1 MHSDELLI
9 EVLTEELPAQALLN
23 EYKEMPKKL
32 HALFQKHAIEVRNE
46 TQNQNQN
53 QNNIEVFYTPR
64 RLCVLVKDFPLFT
77 KETKEEF
84 FGPPI
89 EIACNNKDKA
99 QGLNALGLGFYQ
111 KLGLKD
117 PKHFQSAFKNNKEV
131 LYHAK
136 TNPKQPTKNLIM
148 PIVLEFLESLNFGKS
163 MRWGSVEKSFIR
175 PIHNI
180 CVLFNGENFNNIEIK
195 EYGFKTKQAT
205 KAHRQE
211 GFDFIEVHSPREYFE
226 VLEKNHV
233 ILDPKKREEKI
244 LQEIKELETKHHI
257 IVEIDRDLLDE
268 VIAITE
274 YPSTLLGEFDK
285 AFLKLPS
292 EIIITSMKENQRY
305 FATFNQ
311 ESQKEGQKEDQKLHN
326 GFIVV
331 SNAINKDKQKIILGN
346 QKVLKARLSDAVFFY
361 ENDLK
366 KPLDNAPLES
376 VVFVQGLGT
385 LRDKMERELII
396 AQYLTQKY
404 ASSLNMPLEKA
415 LELMNR
421 AVQIAK
427 ADLLSEVVY
436 EFTELQGIMGY
447 YYALKQNENEWVA
460 LSLKEQYLP
469 ASENAPLPSSV
480 FSAIVALS
488 LKLDSLFSLFSAGK
502 IPSGS
507 KDPFALRRLSFGL
520 LKIVA
525 HYGLKF
531 DLKVD
536 LKNLFEKVG
545 VYQSFDLEILEK
557 FLLER
562 FNNLIDCNP
571 SIIRSV
577 LNTNERDIVAIIQKV
592 KALKR
597 FLDDPKNAQKK
608 ELLFS
613 AFKRLANINKDRN
626 PNQTSGFS
634 ANLFKEPQEH
644 ALFKAFNALKTSAF
658 ESLDSKIEAY
668 FGLHAP
674 LEEYFKSVLV
684 MDKDLEIQKNRKNFL
699 WNVYQSFLEIG
710 DIKEIAI

>member
-1 MHSDELLI
+1 MHSDELLVEI
-9 EVLTEELPAQALLN
+9 LVEELPAQALLN

-32 HALFQKHAIEVRNE
+32 HALFQKRALEVG
-46 TQNQNQN
+46 T
-53 QNNIEVFYTPR
+53 IEVFYTPR
-64 RLCVLVKDFPLFT
+64 RLCLFIKDFPLLT
-77 KETKEEF
+77 QETKEEF
-84 FGPPI
+84 FGPPVK
-89 EIACNNKDKA
+89 IACNHQDKT

-117 PKHFQSAFKNNKEV
+117 PKHFQTAFKNNKEV

-136 TNPKQPTKNLIM
+136 IYEKEPTKDLIM
-148 PIVLEFLESLNFGKS
+148 PIVLEFLEGLNFGKS
-163 MRWGSVEKSFIR
+163 MRWGNVEKSFIR

-180 CVLFNGENFNNIEIK
+180 CVLFNGENFNDIEVK

-205 KAHRQE
+205 KVHRQE
-211 GFDFIEVHSPREYFE
+211 GFDFIQVDSPKAYFE

-233 ILDPKKREEKI
+233 ILDPKKREAKI
-244 LQEIKELETKHHI
+244 LQEIKELETKHEI

-268 VIAITE
+268 VVAITE
-274 YPSTLLGEFDK
+274 YPSALLGEFDK

-305 FATFNQ
+305 FATF
-311 ESQKEGQKEDQKLHN
+311 SQKSQEESPTLHN

-385 LRDKMERELII
+385 LKDKMEREAII

-404 ASSLNMPLEKA
+404 ALSLNMPLEKA
-415 LELMNR
+415 LELIGR
-421 AVQIAK
+421 AVKIAK

-436 EFTELQGIMGY
+436 EFSELQGIMGY
-447 YYALKQNENEWVA
+447 YYALKQNENELVA
-460 LSLKEQYLP
+460 LSVKEQYLP
-469 ASENAPLPSSV
+469 ASENAPLPSNV
-480 FSAIVALS
+480 FSSIVALS
-488 LKLDSLFSLFSAGK
+488 LKLDSLFSLFSVGK

-520 LKIVA
+520 LKIIA
-525 HYGLKF
+525 HYGLEF
-531 DLKVD
+531 DLKAD

-545 VYQSFDLEILEK
+545 VYQSFDLEVLEK

-562 FNNLIDCNP
+562 FHNLIDCNL

-577 LNTNERDIVAIIQKV
+577 LNTNERDIVKIIQKV

-597 FLDDPKNAQKK
+597 FLDDPKNAPKK

-626 PNQTSGFS
+626 PNESSGFS
-634 ANLFKEPQEH
+634 TSLFKESQEH
-644 ALFKAFNALKTSAF
+644 ALFEAFNAIKMSAF

-684 MDKDLEIQKNRKNFL
+684 MDKDIEIQKNRKNFL
-699 WNVYQSFLEIG
+699 WGVYQSFLEIG

>member
-1 MHSDELLI
+1 MHSDELLVEI
-9 EVLTEELPAQALLN
+9 LVEELPAQALLN

-32 HALFQKHAIEVRNE
+32 HALFNKCALEVG
-46 TQNQNQN
+46 
-53 QNNIEVFYTPR
+53 NIEIFYTPR
-64 RLCVLVKDFPLFT
+64 RLCLLVKDFPLLT
-77 KETKEEF
+77 QETKEEF
-84 FGPPI
+84 FGPPVK
-89 EIACNNKDKA
+89 IACNNEDKT
-99 QGLNALGLGFYQ
+99 QGLNELGLGFYQ

-117 PKHFQSAFKNNKEV
+117 HQHFQTAFKNNKEV

-136 TNPKQPTKNLIM
+136 IHAKEPTKDLIM

-163 MRWGSVEKSFIR
+163 MRWGNVEKSFIR

-180 CVLFNGENFNNIEIK
+180 CVLFNGENFNDIEVK

-211 GFDFIEVHSPREYFE
+211 GFDFIQVDSPKAYFE

-233 ILDPKKREEKI
+233 ILDPKKREAKI
-244 LQEIKELETKHHI
+244 LQEIKELETKHRI

-268 VIAITE
+268 VVAITE
-274 YPSTLLGEFDK
+274 YPSALLGEFDK

-292 EIIITSMKENQRY
+292 EIITTSMKENQRY
-305 FATFNQ
+305 FAVFNQ
-311 ESQKEGQKEDQKLHN
+311 KSQESPTLHN

-385 LRDKMERELII
+385 LKDKMEREAII

-415 LELMNR
+415 LELVGR
-421 AVQIAK
+421 AVRIAK

-436 EFTELQGIMGY
+436 EFSELQGIMGY
-447 YYALKQNENEWVA
+447 YYALKQNENELVA
-460 LSLKEQYLP
+460 LSVKEQYLP

-488 LKLDSLFSLFSAGK
+488 LKLDSLFSLFSVGK

-520 LKIVA
+520 LKIIA
-525 HYGLKF
+525 HYGLEF
-531 DLKVD
+531 DLKAD

-545 VYQSFDLEILEK
+545 VYQSFDLEVLEK

-577 LNTNERDIVAIIQKV
+577 LNTNERGIVKIIQKV

-626 PNQTSGFS
+626 PNESSEFS
-634 ANLFKEPQEH
+634 ISLFKESQEH
-644 ALFKAFNALKTSAF
+644 ALFEAFNAIKTSTF

-684 MDKDLEIQKNRKNFL
+684 MDKDVEIQKNRKNFL
-699 WNVYQSFLEIG
+699 WGVYQSFLEIG

>member
-1 MHSDELLI
+1 MHSDELLVEI
-9 EVLTEELPAQALLN
+9 LVEELPAQALLN

-32 HALFQKHAIEVRNE
+32 HALFQKRALEVG
-46 TQNQNQN
+46 
-53 QNNIEVFYTPR
+53 NIEIFYTPR
-64 RLCVLVKDFPLFT
+64 RLCLLVKDFPLLT
-77 KETKEEF
+77 QETKEEF
-84 FGPPI
+84 FGPPVK
-89 EIACNNKDKA
+89 IACNHQDKT

-117 PKHFQSAFKNNKEV
+117 HQHFQTAFKNNKEV

-136 TNPKQPTKNLIM
+136 IHAKEPTKDLIM
-148 PIVLEFLESLNFGKS
+148 PIVLEFLEGLNFGKS
-163 MRWGSVEKSFIR
+163 MRWGNVEKSFIR

-180 CVLFNGENFNNIEIK
+180 CVLFNGENFNGIEVK

-211 GFDFIEVHSPREYFE
+211 GFDFIQVDSPKAYFE
-226 VLEKNHV
+226 VLEKNYV
-233 ILDPKKREEKI
+233 ILDPKKREAKI
-244 LQEIKELETKHHI
+244 LQEIKELETKHNI

-268 VIAITE
+268 VVAITE
-274 YPSTLLGEFDK
+274 YPSALLGEFDK

-292 EIIITSMKENQRY
+292 EIITTSMKENQRY
-305 FATFNQ
+305 FAAFNQ
-311 ESQKEGQKEDQKLHN
+311 KSQEGSTLHN

-331 SNAINKDKQKIILGN
+331 SNAINKDKQKIIAGN

-385 LRDKMERELII
+385 LKDKMEREAII
-396 AQYLTQKY
+396 AEYLTQKY

-415 LELMNR
+415 LELVDR
-421 AVQIAK
+421 AVRIAK

-436 EFTELQGIMGY
+436 EFSELQGIMGY
-447 YYALKQNENEWVA
+447 YYALKQNENELVA
-460 LSLKEQYLP
+460 LSVKEQYLP

-488 LKLDSLFSLFSAGK
+488 LKLDSLFSLFSVGK

-525 HYGLKF
+525 HYGLEF
-531 DLKVD
+531 DLKTD

-545 VYQSFDLEILEK
+545 VYQSFDLEVLEK

-577 LNTNERDIVAIIQKV
+577 LNTNERDIGKIIQKV

-626 PNQTSGFS
+626 PNESSEFS
-634 ANLFKEPQEH
+634 ISLFKELQEH
-644 ALFKAFNALKTSAF
+644 ALFEAFNAIKTSAF

-684 MDKDLEIQKNRKNFL
+684 MDKDIEIQKNRKNFL
-699 WNVYQSFLEIG
+699 WSVYQSFLEIG

>member
-1 MHSDELLI
+1 MHSDELLVEI
-9 EVLTEELPAQALLN
+9 LVEELPAQALLN

-32 HALFQKHAIEVRNE
+32 HALFQKRTLKVG
-46 TQNQNQN
+46 
-53 QNNIEVFYTPR
+53 NIEIFYTPR
-64 RLCVLVKDFPLFT
+64 RLCLLVKDFPLLT
-77 KETKEEF
+77 QETKEEF
-84 FGPPI
+84 FGPPVK
-89 EIACNNKDKA
+89 IACNHQDKT

-117 PKHFQSAFKNNKEV
+117 HQRFQTAFKNNKEV

-136 TNPKQPTKNLIM
+136 IHAKEPTKDLIM
-148 PIVLEFLESLNFGKS
+148 PIVLEFLEGLNFGKS
-163 MRWGSVEKSFIR
+163 MRWGNVEKSFIR

-180 CVLFNGENFNNIEIK
+180 CVLFNGENFNDIEVK

-211 GFDFIEVHSPREYFE
+211 GFDFIQVDSPKAYFE

-233 ILDPKKREEKI
+233 ILDPKKREAKI
-244 LQEIKELETKHHI
+244 LQEIKELETKHRI
-257 IVEIDRDLLDE
+257 IVEIDRGLLDE
-268 VIAITE
+268 VVAITE
-274 YPSTLLGEFDK
+274 YPSALLGEFDK

-292 EIIITSMKENQRY
+292 EIITTSMKENQRY
-305 FATFNQ
+305 FAAFNQ
-311 ESQKEGQKEDQKLHN
+311 KSQESPTLHN

-331 SNAINKDKQKIILGN
+331 SNAINKDKQKIIAGN

-385 LRDKMERELII
+385 LKDKMEREAVI

-415 LELMNR
+415 LELVSR
-421 AVQIAK
+421 AVRIAK

-436 EFTELQGIMGY
+436 EFSELQGIMGY
-447 YYALKQNENEWVA
+447 YYALKQNENELVA
-460 LSLKEQYLP
+460 LSVKEQYLP
-469 ASENAPLPSSV
+469 TSENAPLPSSV

-488 LKLDSLFSLFSAGK
+488 LKLDSLFSLFSVGK

-525 HYGLKF
+525 HYGLGF
-531 DLKVD
+531 DLKAD

-577 LNTNERDIVAIIQKV
+577 LNTNERDIVKIIQKV

-626 PNQTSGFS
+626 PNESSEFFIS
-634 ANLFKEPQEH
+634 LFKESQEH
-644 ALFKAFNALKTSAF
+644 ALFEAFNAIKTSAF

-684 MDKDLEIQKNRKNFL
+684 MDKDIEIQKNRKNFL
-699 WNVYQSFLEIG
+699 WGVYQSFLEIG

>member
-1 MHSDELLI
+1 MHSDELLVEI
-9 EVLTEELPAQALLN
+9 LVEELPAQALLN

-32 HALFQKHAIEVRNE
+32 HALFQKHALEVG
-46 TQNQNQN
+46 
-53 QNNIEVFYTPR
+53 NIEIFYTPR
-64 RLCVLVKDFPLFT
+64 RLCLLVKDFPLLT
-77 KETKEEF
+77 QETKEEF
-84 FGPPI
+84 FGPPV
-89 EIACNNKDKA
+89 EIACNNKDKT

-117 PKHFQSAFKNNKEV
+117 HQHFQTAFKNNKEV

-136 TNPKQPTKNLIM
+136 IHAKEPTKDLIM
-148 PIVLEFLESLNFGKS
+148 PIVLEFLEGLNFGKS

-180 CVLFNGENFNNIEIK
+180 CVLFNGENFNDIEVK

-205 KAHRQE
+205 KVHRQE
-211 GFDFIEVHSPREYFE
+211 GFDFIQVDSPKAYFE

-233 ILDPKKREEKI
+233 ILDPKKREAKI
-244 LQEIKELETKHHI
+244 LQEIKELETKHRI

-268 VIAITE
+268 VVAITE
-274 YPSTLLGEFDK
+274 YPSALLGEFDK

-292 EIIITSMKENQRY
+292 EIITTSMKENQRY
-305 FATFNQ
+305 FAAFNQ
-311 ESQKEGQKEDQKLHN
+311 KSQESPTLHN
-326 GFIVV
+326 GFIVI
-331 SNAINKDKQKIILGN
+331 SNAINKDKQKIIAGN

-385 LRDKMERELII
+385 LKDKMEREAII
-396 AQYLTQKY
+396 AEYLTQKY

-415 LELMNR
+415 LELVGR
-421 AVQIAK
+421 AVRIAK

-436 EFTELQGIMGY
+436 EFSELQGIMGY
-447 YYALKQNENEWVA
+447 YYALKQNENELVA
-460 LSLKEQYLP
+460 LSVKEQYLP

-488 LKLDSLFSLFSAGK
+488 LKLDSLFSLFSVGK

-525 HYGLKF
+525 HYGLGF
-531 DLKVD
+531 DLKAD

-545 VYQSFDLEILEK
+545 VYQSFDLEVLEK

-577 LNTNERDIVAIIQKV
+577 LNTNERDIVKIIQKV

-626 PNQTSGFS
+626 PNESSEFS
-634 ANLFKEPQEH
+634 ISLFKELQEH
-644 ALFKAFNALKTSAF
+644 ALFEAFNAIKTSAF

-684 MDKDLEIQKNRKNFL
+684 MDKDVEIQKNRKNFL
-699 WNVYQSFLEIG
+699 WSVYQSFLEIG

>member
-1 MHSDELLI
+1 MHSDELLVEI
-9 EVLTEELPAQALLN
+9 LVEELPAQALLN

-32 HALFQKHAIEVRNE
+32 HALFQKRALEVG
-46 TQNQNQN
+46 
-53 QNNIEVFYTPR
+53 NIEIFYTPR
-64 RLCVLVKDFPLFT
+64 RLCLLVKDFPLLT
-77 KETKEEF
+77 QETKEEF
-84 FGPPI
+84 FGPPVK
-89 EIACNNKDKA
+89 IACNNEDKT
-99 QGLNALGLGFYQ
+99 QGLNELGLGFYQ

-117 PKHFQSAFKNNKEV
+117 HQHFQTAFKNNKEV

-136 TNPKQPTKNLIM
+136 IHEKEPTKDLIM
-148 PIVLEFLESLNFGKS
+148 PIVLEFLEGLNFGKS

-180 CVLFNGENFNNIEIK
+180 CVLFNGENFNDIEVK

-211 GFDFIEVHSPREYFE
+211 GFDFIQVDSPKAYFE

-233 ILDPKKREEKI
+233 ILDPKKREAKI
-244 LQEIKELETKHHI
+244 LQEIKELETKHRI

-268 VIAITE
+268 VVAITE
-274 YPSTLLGEFDK
+274 YPSALLGEFDK

-292 EIIITSMKENQRY
+292 EIITTSMKENQRY
-305 FATFNQ
+305 FAAFNQ
-311 ESQKEGQKEDQKLHN
+311 KSQESPTLHN

-331 SNAINKDKQKIILGN
+331 SNAINKDKQKIIAGN

-385 LRDKMERELII
+385 LKDKMEREAII

-404 ASSLNMPLEKA
+404 APSLNMSLEKA
-415 LELMNR
+415 LELVSR
-421 AVQIAK
+421 TVRIAK

-436 EFTELQGIMGY
+436 EFSELQGIMGY
-447 YYALKQNENEWVA
+447 YYALKQNENELVA
-460 LSLKEQYLP
+460 LSVKEQYLP

-488 LKLDSLFSLFSAGK
+488 LKLDSLFSLFSVGK

-525 HYGLKF
+525 HYGLGF
-531 DLKVD
+531 DLKAD
-536 LKNLFEKVG
+536 LKNLFERVG
-545 VYQSFDLEILEK
+545 VYQSFDLEVLEK

-577 LNTNERDIVAIIQKV
+577 LNTNERDIVKIIQKV

-626 PNQTSGFS
+626 PNESSEFFIS
-634 ANLFKEPQEH
+634 LFKEPQEH
-644 ALFKAFNALKTSAF
+644 ALFEAFNAIKTSAF

-684 MDKDLEIQKNRKNFL
+684 MDKDIEIQKNRKNFL
-699 WNVYQSFLEIG
+699 WGVYQSFLEIG

>member
-1 MHSDELLI
+1 MHSDELLVEI
-9 EVLTEELPAQALLN
+9 LVEELPAQALLN

-32 HALFQKHAIEVRNE
+32 HALFQKRALEVG
-46 TQNQNQN
+46 
-53 QNNIEVFYTPR
+53 NIEIFYTPR
-64 RLCVLVKDFPLFT
+64 RLCLLVKDFPLLT
-77 KETKEEF
+77 QETKEEF
-84 FGPPI
+84 FGPPVK
-89 EIACNNKDKA
+89 IACNHQDKT
-99 QGLNALGLGFYQ
+99 QGLNELGLGFYQ

-117 PKHFQSAFKNNKEV
+117 HQHFQTAFKNNKEV

-136 TNPKQPTKNLIM
+136 IHAKEPTKDLIM
-148 PIVLEFLESLNFGKS
+148 PIVLEFLEGLNFGKS
-163 MRWGSVEKSFIR
+163 MRWGNVEKSFIR

-180 CVLFNGENFNNIEIK
+180 CVLFNGENFNDIEVK

-211 GFDFIEVHSPREYFE
+211 GFDFIQVDSPKAYFE

-233 ILDPKKREEKI
+233 ILDPKKREAKI
-244 LQEIKELETKHHI
+244 LKEIKELEIKHRI

-268 VIAITE
+268 VVAITE
-274 YPSTLLGEFDK
+274 YPSALLGEFDK
-285 AFLKLPS
+285 AFLKLPT
-292 EIIITSMKENQRY
+292 EIITTSMKENQRY
-305 FATFNQ
+305 FAAFNQ
-311 ESQKEGQKEDQKLHN
+311 KSQESPTLHN

-331 SNAINKDKQKIILGN
+331 SNAINKDKQKIIAGN

-385 LRDKMERELII
+385 LKDKMEREAVI

-415 LELMNR
+415 LELVSR
-421 AVQIAK
+421 AVRIAK

-436 EFTELQGIMGY
+436 EFSELQGIMGY
-447 YYALKQNENEWVA
+447 YYALKQNENELVA
-460 LSLKEQYLP
+460 LSVKEQYLP
-469 ASENAPLPSSV
+469 ASENASLPSSV

-488 LKLDSLFSLFSAGK
+488 LKLDSLFSLFSVGK

-520 LKIVA
+520 LKIIT
-525 HYGLKF
+525 HYGLEF
-531 DLKVD
+531 DLKAD
-536 LKNLFEKVG
+536 LKILFEKVG

-577 LNTNERDIVAIIQKV
+577 LNTSERDIVKIIQKV

-613 AFKRLANINKDRN
+613 TFKRLANINKDRN
-626 PNQTSGFS
+626 PNESSEFS
-634 ANLFKEPQEH
+634 ISLFKESQEH
-644 ALFKAFNALKTSAF
+644 ALFEAFNAIKTSAF

-684 MDKDLEIQKNRKNFL
+684 MDKDIEIQKNRKNFL
-699 WNVYQSFLEIG
+699 WGVYQSFLEIG

>member
-1 MHSDELLI
+1 MLVEIL
-9 EVLTEELPAQALLN
+9 VEELPAQALLN

-32 HALFQKHAIEVRNE
+32 HALFNKRALEVG
-46 TQNQNQN
+46 
-53 QNNIEVFYTPR
+53 NIEIFYTPR
-64 RLCVLVKDFPLFT
+64 RLCLLVKDFPLLT
-77 KETKEEF
+77 QETKEEF
-84 FGPPI
+84 FGPPVK
-89 EIACNNKDKA
+89 IACNHQDKT
-99 QGLNALGLGFYQ
+99 QGLNELGLGFYQ

-117 PKHFQSAFKNNKEV
+117 HQHFQTAFKNNKEV

-136 TNPKQPTKNLIM
+136 IHAKEPTKDLIM
-148 PIVLEFLESLNFGKS
+148 PIVLEFLEGLNFGKS
-163 MRWGSVEKSFIR
+163 MRWGNVEKSFIR

-180 CVLFNGENFNNIEIK
+180 CVLFNGENFNDIEVK

-205 KAHRQE
+205 KVHRQE
-211 GFDFIEVHSPREYFE
+211 GFDFIRVDSPKAYFE

-233 ILDPKKREEKI
+233 ILDPKKREAKI

-268 VIAITE
+268 VVAITE
-274 YPSTLLGEFDK
+274 YPSALLGEFDK

-292 EIIITSMKENQRY
+292 EIITTSMKENQRY
-305 FATFNQ
+305 FAVFNQ
-311 ESQKEGQKEDQKLHN
+311 KSQESPTLHN

-331 SNAINKDKQKIILGN
+331 SNAINKDKQKIIAGN

-385 LRDKMERELII
+385 LKDKMEREAVI

-404 ASSLNMPLEKA
+404 ASSLNMSLEKA
-415 LELMNR
+415 LELVSR
-421 AVQIAK
+421 AVRIAK

-436 EFTELQGIMGY
+436 EFSELQGIMGY
-447 YYALKQNENEWVA
+447 YYALKQNENELVA
-460 LSLKEQYLP
+460 LSVKEQYLP
-469 ASENAPLPSSV
+469 ASENASLPSSV

-488 LKLDSLFSLFSAGK
+488 LKLDSLFSLFSVGK

-525 HYGLKF
+525 HYGLGF
-531 DLKVD
+531 DLKAD

-577 LNTNERDIVAIIQKV
+577 LNTNERDIVKIIQKV

-613 AFKRLANINKDRN
+613 VFKRLANINKDRN
-626 PNQTSGFS
+626 PNESSEFS
-634 ANLFKEPQEH
+634 ISLFKEPQEH
-644 ALFKAFNALKTSAF
+644 ALFEAFKAIKTSAF

-684 MDKDLEIQKNRKNFL
+684 MDKDIEIQKNRKNFL
-699 WNVYQSFLEIG
+699 WSVYQSFLEIG

>member
-1 MHSDELLI
+1 MHSDELLVEI
-9 EVLTEELPAQALLN
+9 LVEELPAQALLN

-32 HALFQKHAIEVRNE
+32 HALFQKRALEVG
-46 TQNQNQN
+46 
-53 QNNIEVFYTPR
+53 NIEIFYTPR
-64 RLCVLVKDFPLFT
+64 RLCLLVKDFPLLT
-77 KETKEEF
+77 QETKEEF
-84 FGPPI
+84 FGPPVK
-89 EIACNNKDKA
+89 IACNHQDKT

-117 PKHFQSAFKNNKEV
+117 HQHFQTAFKNNKEV

-136 TNPKQPTKNLIM
+136 IHAKEPTKDLIM
-148 PIVLEFLESLNFGKS
+148 PIVLEFLEGLNFGKS
-163 MRWGSVEKSFIR
+163 MRWGNVEKSFIR

-180 CVLFNGENFNNIEIK
+180 CVLFNGENFNGIEVK

-211 GFDFIEVHSPREYFE
+211 GFDFIQVDSPKAYFE
-226 VLEKNHV
+226 VLEKNYV
-233 ILDPKKREEKI
+233 ILDPKKREAKI
-244 LQEIKELETKHHI
+244 LQEIKELETKHNI

-268 VIAITE
+268 VVAITE
-274 YPSTLLGEFDK
+274 YPSALLGEFDK

-292 EIIITSMKENQRY
+292 EIITTSMKENQRY
-305 FATFNQ
+305 FAAFNQ
-311 ESQKEGQKEDQKLHN
+311 KSQEGSTLHN

-331 SNAINKDKQKIILGN
+331 SNAINKDKQKIIAGN

-385 LRDKMERELII
+385 LKDKMEREAII
-396 AQYLTQKY
+396 AEYLTQKY

-415 LELMNR
+415 LELVDR
-421 AVQIAK
+421 AVRIAK

-436 EFTELQGIMGY
+436 EFSELQGIMGY
-447 YYALKQNENEWVA
+447 YYALKQNENELVA
-460 LSLKEQYLP
+460 LSVKEQYLP

-488 LKLDSLFSLFSAGK
+488 LKLDSLFSLFSVGK

-525 HYGLKF
+525 HYGLEF
-531 DLKVD
+531 DLKTD

-545 VYQSFDLEILEK
+545 VYQNFDLEVLEK

-577 LNTNERDIVAIIQKV
+577 LNTNERDIVKIIQKV

-613 AFKRLANINKDRN
+613 TFKRLANINKDRS
-626 PNQTSGFS
+626 PNESSEFFIS
-634 ANLFKEPQEH
+634 LFKESQEH
-644 ALFKAFNALKTSAF
+644 ALFEAFNAIKTSAF

-684 MDKDLEIQKNRKNFL
+684 MDKDIEIQKNRKNFL
-699 WNVYQSFLEIG
+699 WGVYQSFLEIG

>member
-1 MHSDELLI
+1 MHSDELLVEI
-9 EVLTEELPAQALLN
+9 LVEELPAQALLN

-32 HALFQKHAIEVRNE
+32 HALFQKRALEVGTIE
-46 TQNQNQN
+46 
-53 QNNIEVFYTPR
+53 IFYTPR
-64 RLCVLVKDFPLFT
+64 RLCLLVKDFPLLT
-77 KETKEEF
+77 QETKEEF
-84 FGPPI
+84 FGPPVK
-89 EIACNNKDKA
+89 IACNHQDKT

-117 PKHFQSAFKNNKEV
+117 HQHFQTAFKNNKEV

-136 TNPKQPTKNLIM
+136 IHAKEPTKDLIM
-148 PIVLEFLESLNFGKS
+148 PIVLEFLEGLNFGKS
-163 MRWGSVEKSFIR
+163 MRWGNVEKSFIR

-180 CVLFNGENFNNIEIK
+180 CVLFNGENFNDIEVK

-211 GFDFIEVHSPREYFE
+211 GFDFIPVNNPKAYFE

-233 ILDPKKREEKI
+233 ILDPKKREAKI
-244 LQEIKELETKHHI
+244 LQEIKELETKHRI

-268 VIAITE
+268 VVAITE

-292 EIIITSMKENQRY
+292 EIITTSMKENQRY
-305 FATFNQ
+305 FAAFNQ
-311 ESQKEGQKEDQKLHN
+311 KSQESPTLHN

-331 SNAINKDKQKIILGN
+331 SNTINKDKQKIIAGN

-385 LRDKMERELII
+385 LKDKMEREAII
-396 AQYLTQKY
+396 AEYLTQKY
-404 ASSLNMPLEKA
+404 APSLNMPLEKA
-415 LELMNR
+415 LELVSR
-421 AVQIAK
+421 AVRIAK

-436 EFTELQGIMGY
+436 EFSELQGIMGY
-447 YYALKQNENEWVA
+447 YYALKQNENELVA
-460 LSLKEQYLP
+460 LSVKEQYLP

-488 LKLDSLFSLFSAGK
+488 LKLDSLFSLFSVGK

-525 HYGLKF
+525 HYGLGF
-531 DLKVD
+531 DLKAD

-577 LNTNERDIVAIIQKV
+577 LNTNERDIVKIIQKV

-626 PNQTSGFS
+626 PNESSEFFIS
-634 ANLFKEPQEH
+634 LFKELQEH
-644 ALFKAFNALKTSAF
+644 ALFEAFNAIKTSAF

-684 MDKDLEIQKNRKNFL
+684 MDKDIEIQKNRKNFL
-699 WNVYQSFLEIG
+699 WSVYQSFLEIG

>member
-1 MHSDELLI
+1 MHSDELLVEI
-9 EVLTEELPAQALLN
+9 LVEELPAQALLN

-32 HALFQKHAIEVRNE
+32 HALFQKRALEVG
-46 TQNQNQN
+46 
-53 QNNIEVFYTPR
+53 NIEIFYTPR
-64 RLCVLVKDFPLFT
+64 RLCLLVKDFPLLT
-77 KETKEEF
+77 QETKEEF
-84 FGPPI
+84 FGPPVK
-89 EIACNNKDKA
+89 IACNHQDKT
-99 QGLNALGLGFYQ
+99 QGLNELGLGFYQ

-117 PKHFQSAFKNNKEV
+117 HQHFQTAFKNNKEV

-136 TNPKQPTKNLIM
+136 IHEKEPTKDLIM
-148 PIVLEFLESLNFGKS
+148 PIVLEFLEGLNFGKS
-163 MRWGSVEKSFIR
+163 MRWGNVEKSFIR

-180 CVLFNGENFNNIEIK
+180 CVLFNGENFNGIEVK

-205 KAHRQE
+205 KVHRQE
-211 GFDFIEVHSPREYFE
+211 GFDFIQVDSPKAYFE

-233 ILDPKKREEKI
+233 ILDPKKRKAKI
-244 LQEIKELETKHHI
+244 LQEIKELETKHNI

-268 VIAITE
+268 VVAITE
-274 YPSTLLGEFDK
+274 YPSVLLGEFDK
-285 AFLKLPS
+285 AFLKLPT
-292 EIIITSMKENQRY
+292 EIITTSMKENQRY
-305 FATFNQ
+305 FAAFNQ
-311 ESQKEGQKEDQKLHN
+311 KSQESPTLHN

-331 SNAINKDKQKIILGN
+331 SNAINKDKQKIIAGN

-385 LRDKMERELII
+385 LKDKMEREAVI
-396 AQYLTQKY
+396 AEYLTQKY

-415 LELMNR
+415 LELVSR
-421 AVQIAK
+421 AVRIAK

-436 EFTELQGIMGY
+436 EFSELQGIMGY
-447 YYALKQNENEWVA
+447 YYALKQNENELVA
-460 LSLKEQYLP
+460 LSVKEQYLP

-488 LKLDSLFSLFSAGK
+488 LKLDSLFSLFSVGK

-525 HYGLKF
+525 HYGLEF
-531 DLKVD
+531 DLKAD

-545 VYQSFDLEILEK
+545 VYQSFDLEVLEK

-577 LNTNERDIVAIIQKV
+577 LNTNERDIVKIIQKV

-626 PNQTSGFS
+626 PNESSEFFIS
-634 ANLFKEPQEH
+634 LFKESQEH
-644 ALFKAFNALKTSAF
+644 ALFEAFNAIKTSAF

-684 MDKDLEIQKNRKNFL
+684 MDKDIEIQKNRKNFL
-699 WNVYQSFLEIG
+699 WSVYQSFLEIG

>member
-1 MHSDELLI
+1 MHSDELLVEI
-9 EVLTEELPAQALLN
+9 LVEELPAQALLN

-32 HALFQKHAIEVRNE
+32 HALFQKCALEVG
-46 TQNQNQN
+46 
-53 QNNIEVFYTPR
+53 NIEIFYTPR
-64 RLCVLVKDFPLFT
+64 RLCLLVKDFPLLT
-77 KETKEEF
+77 QETKEEF
-84 FGPPI
+84 FGPPVK
-89 EIACNNKDKA
+89 IACNHQDKT
-99 QGLNALGLGFYQ
+99 QGLNELGLGFYQ

-117 PKHFQSAFKNNKEV
+117 HQHFQTAFKNNKEV

-136 TNPKQPTKNLIM
+136 IHAKEPTKDLIM
-148 PIVLEFLESLNFGKS
+148 PIVLEFLEGLNFGKS
-163 MRWGSVEKSFIR
+163 MRWGNVEKSFIR

-180 CVLFNGENFNNIEIK
+180 CVLFNGENFNDIEIK

-211 GFDFIEVHSPREYFE
+211 GFDFIQVDSPKAYFE

-233 ILDPKKREEKI
+233 ILDPKKREAKI
-244 LQEIKELETKHHI
+244 LQEIKELETKHRI

-268 VIAITE
+268 VVAITE
-274 YPSTLLGEFDK
+274 YPSALLGEFDK

-292 EIIITSMKENQRY
+292 EIITTSMKENQRY

-311 ESQKEGQKEDQKLHN
+311 KSQESLTLHN

-331 SNAINKDKQKIILGN
+331 SNAINKDKQKIITGN

-385 LRDKMERELII
+385 LKDKMEREAII

-415 LELMNR
+415 LELVSR
-421 AVQIAK
+421 AVRIAK

-436 EFTELQGIMGY
+436 EFSELQGIMGY
-447 YYALKQNENEWVA
+447 YYALKQNENELVA
-460 LSLKEQYLP
+460 LSVKEQYLP
-469 ASENAPLPSSV
+469 TSENAPLPSSV

-488 LKLDSLFSLFSAGK
+488 LKLDSLFSLFSVGK

-525 HYGLKF
+525 HYGLEF
-531 DLKVD
+531 DLKAD

-545 VYQSFDLEILEK
+545 VYQSFDLEVLEK

-577 LNTNERDIVAIIQKV
+577 LNTNERDIVKIIQKV

-626 PNQTSGFS
+626 PNESSEFFIS
-634 ANLFKEPQEH
+634 LFKEPQEY
-644 ALFKAFNALKTSAF
+644 ALFEAFNAIKTSAF

-684 MDKDLEIQKNRKNFL
+684 MDKDIEIQKNRKNFL
-699 WNVYQSFLEIG
+699 WSVYQSFLEIG

>member
-1 MHSDELLI
+1 MHSDELLVEI
-9 EVLTEELPAQALLN
+9 LVEELPAQALLN

-32 HALFQKHAIEVRNE
+32 HALFSKHALEVG
-46 TQNQNQN
+46 
-53 QNNIEVFYTPR
+53 NIEIFYTPR
-64 RLCVLVKDFPLFT
+64 RLCLLVKDFPLLT
-77 KETKEEF
+77 QETKEEF
-84 FGPPI
+84 FGPPVK
-89 EIACNNKDKA
+89 IACNHQDKT
-99 QGLNALGLGFYQ
+99 QGLNELGLGFYQ

-117 PKHFQSAFKNNKEV
+117 HQHFQTAFKNNKEV

-136 TNPKQPTKNLIM
+136 IHAKAPTKDLIM
-148 PIVLEFLESLNFGKS
+148 PIVLEFLEGLNFGKS
-163 MRWGSVEKSFIR
+163 MRWGNVEKSFIR

-180 CVLFNGENFNNIEIK
+180 CVLFNGENFNDIEVK

-211 GFDFIEVHSPREYFE
+211 GFDFIQVDSPKAYFE

-233 ILDPKKREEKI
+233 ILDPKKREAKI
-244 LQEIKELETKHHI
+244 LQEIKELETKHRI

-268 VIAITE
+268 VVAITE
-274 YPSTLLGEFDK
+274 YPSALLGEFDK

-292 EIIITSMKENQRY
+292 EVITTSMKENQRY
-305 FATFNQ
+305 FVAFNQ
-311 ESQKEGQKEDQKLHN
+311 KSQESPTLHN

-331 SNAINKDKQKIILGN
+331 SNAINKDKQKIIAGN

-385 LRDKMERELII
+385 LKDKMEREAII
-396 AQYLTQKY
+396 AEYLTQKY

-415 LELMNR
+415 LELVGR
-421 AVQIAK
+421 AVRIAK

-436 EFTELQGIMGY
+436 EFSELQGIMGY
-447 YYALKQNENEWVA
+447 YYALKQNENELVA
-460 LSLKEQYLP
+460 LSVKEQYLP
-469 ASENAPLPSSV
+469 TSENAPLPSSI

-488 LKLDSLFSLFSAGK
+488 LKLDSLFSLFSVGK

-525 HYGLKF
+525 HYGLGF
-531 DLKVD
+531 DLKAD

-545 VYQSFDLEILEK
+545 VYQSFDLEVLEK

-577 LNTNERDIVAIIQKV
+577 LNTDERDIVKIIQKV

-626 PNQTSGFS
+626 PNESSEFFIS
-634 ANLFKEPQEH
+634 LFKELQEH
-644 ALFKAFNALKTSAF
+644 ALFEAFNAIKTSAF

-684 MDKDLEIQKNRKNFL
+684 MDKDIEIQKNRKNFL
-699 WNVYQSFLEIG
+699 WGVYQSFLEIG

>member
-1 MHSDELLI
+1 MHSDELLVEI
-9 EVLTEELPAQALLN
+9 LVEELPAQALLN

-32 HALFQKHAIEVRNE
+32 HALFQKRALEVG
-46 TQNQNQN
+46 
-53 QNNIEVFYTPR
+53 NIEIFYTPR
-64 RLCVLVKDFPLFT
+64 RLCLLVKDFPLLT
-77 KETKEEF
+77 QETKEEF
-84 FGPPI
+84 FGPPVK
-89 EIACNNKDKA
+89 IACNHQDKT
-99 QGLNALGLGFYQ
+99 QGLNELGLGFYQ

-117 PKHFQSAFKNNKEV
+117 HQHFQTAFKNNKEV

-136 TNPKQPTKNLIM
+136 IHAKEPTKDLIM
-148 PIVLEFLESLNFGKS
+148 PIVLEFLEGLNFGKS
-163 MRWGSVEKSFIR
+163 MRWGNVEKSFIR

-180 CVLFNGENFNNIEIK
+180 CVLFNGENFNDIEVK

-205 KAHRQE
+205 KVHRQE
-211 GFDFIEVHSPREYFE
+211 GFDFIQVDSPKAYFE

-233 ILDPKKREEKI
+233 ILDPKKRKAKI

-268 VIAITE
+268 VVAITE
-274 YPSTLLGEFDK
+274 YPSALLGEFDK

-292 EIIITSMKENQRY
+292 EIITTSMKENQRY
-305 FATFNQ
+305 FAAFNQ
-311 ESQKEGQKEDQKLHN
+311 KSQESPTLHN

-331 SNAINKDKQKIILGN
+331 SNAINKDKQKIIAGN

-385 LRDKMERELII
+385 LKDKMEREAII

-404 ASSLNMPLEKA
+404 APSLNMPLEKA
-415 LELMNR
+415 LELIGR
-421 AVQIAK
+421 AVRIAK

-436 EFTELQGIMGY
+436 EFSELQGIMGY
-447 YYALKQNENEWVA
+447 YYALKQNENESVA
-460 LSLKEQYLP
+460 LSVKEQYLP
-469 ASENAPLPSSV
+469 TSENAPLPSSV

-488 LKLDSLFSLFSAGK
+488 LKLDSLFSLFSVGK

-520 LKIVA
+520 LKTIA
-525 HYGLKF
+525 HYGLGF
-531 DLKVD
+531 DLKAD

-545 VYQSFDLEILEK
+545 VYQSFDLEVLEK

-577 LNTNERDIVAIIQKV
+577 LNTNERDIVKIIQKV

-626 PNQTSGFS
+626 PNESSEFFTR
-634 ANLFKEPQEH
+634 LFKEPKEH
-644 ALFKAFNALKTSAF
+644 ALFEAFNAIKTSAF

-684 MDKDLEIQKNRKNFL
+684 MDKDIKIQKNRKNFL
-699 WNVYQSFLEIG
+699 WSVYQSFLEIG

>member
-1 MHSDELLI
+1 MHSDELLVEI
-9 EVLTEELPAQALLN
+9 LVEELPAQALLN

-32 HALFQKHAIEVRNE
+32 HALFQKHALEVG
-46 TQNQNQN
+46 
-53 QNNIEVFYTPR
+53 NIEIFYTPR
-64 RLCVLVKDFPLFT
+64 RLCLLVKDFPLLT
-77 KETKEEF
+77 QETKEEF
-84 FGPPI
+84 FGPPVK
-89 EIACNNKDKA
+89 IACNNEDKT

-117 PKHFQSAFKNNKEV
+117 HQHFQTAFKNNKEV

-136 TNPKQPTKNLIM
+136 IHEKEPTKDLIM

-163 MRWGSVEKSFIR
+163 MRWGNVEKSFIR

-180 CVLFNGENFNNIEIK
+180 CVLFNGENFNDIEVK

-205 KAHRQE
+205 KVHRQE
-211 GFDFIEVHSPREYFE
+211 GFDFIQVDSPKAYFE

-233 ILDPKKREEKI
+233 ILDPKKREAKI
-244 LQEIKELETKHHI
+244 LQEIKELETKHCI

-268 VIAITE
+268 VVAITE
-274 YPSTLLGEFDK
+274 YPSALLGEFDK

-292 EIIITSMKENQRY
+292 EIITTSMKENQRY
-305 FATFNQ
+305 FAVFDQKSQ
-311 ESQKEGQKEDQKLHN
+311 ESPTLHN
-326 GFIVV
+326 GFVVV
-331 SNAINKDKQKIILGN
+331 SNAINKDKQKIIAGN

-385 LRDKMERELII
+385 LKDKMEREAII

-404 ASSLNMPLEKA
+404 APSLNMPLEKA
-415 LELMNR
+415 LELVSR
-421 AVQIAK
+421 AVKIAK

-436 EFTELQGIMGY
+436 EFSELQGIMGY
-447 YYALKQNENEWVA
+447 YYALKQNENELVA
-460 LSLKEQYLP
+460 LSVKEQYLP
-469 ASENAPLPSSV
+469 ASENAPLPSNV
-480 FSAIVALS
+480 FSAIVAFS
-488 LKLDSLFSLFSAGK
+488 LKLDSLFSLFSVGK

-525 HYGLKF
+525 HYGLEF
-531 DLKVD
+531 DLKAD
-536 LKNLFEKVG
+536 LKNLFERVG
-545 VYQSFDLEILEK
+545 VYQSFDLEVLEK

-577 LNTNERDIVAIIQKV
+577 LNTNERDIVKIIQKV

-613 AFKRLANINKDRN
+613 AFKRLANINKNRN
-626 PNQTSGFS
+626 PNESSEFS
-634 ANLFKEPQEH
+634 INLFKELQEH
-644 ALFKAFNALKTSAF
+644 ALFEAFNAIKTNAF

-684 MDKDLEIQKNRKNFL
+684 MDKDIEIQKNRKNFL
-699 WNVYQSFLEIG
+699 WGVYQSFLEIG

>member
-1 MHSDELLI
+1 MHSDELLVEI
-9 EVLTEELPAQALLN
+9 LVEELPAQALLN

-32 HALFQKHAIEVRNE
+32 HALFQKRALEAG
-46 TQNQNQN
+46 
-53 QNNIEVFYTPR
+53 NIEIFYTPR
-64 RLCVLVKDFPLFT
+64 RLCLFIKDFPLLT
-77 KETKEEF
+77 QETKEEF
-84 FGPPI
+84 FGPPVK
-89 EIACNNKDKA
+89 IACNHQDKT

-117 PKHFQSAFKNNKEV
+117 HQHFQTAFKNNKEV

-136 TNPKQPTKNLIM
+136 IHAKESTKDLIM
-148 PIVLEFLESLNFGKS
+148 PVVLEFLEGLNFGKS
-163 MRWGSVEKSFIR
+163 MRWGNVEKSFIR

-180 CVLFNGENFNNIEIK
+180 CVLFNGENFNGIEVK

-211 GFDFIEVHSPREYFE
+211 GFDFIQVDSPKAYFE

-233 ILDPKKREEKI
+233 ILDPKKREAKI
-244 LQEIKELETKHHI
+244 LQEIKDLETKHRI
-257 IVEIDRDLLDE
+257 IVETDMDLLDE
-268 VIAITE
+268 VVAITE
-274 YPSTLLGEFDK
+274 YPSALLGEFDK

-292 EIIITSMKENQRY
+292 EIITTSMKENQRY
-305 FATFNQ
+305 FAVFSQKSQ
-311 ESQKEGQKEDQKLHN
+311 ESPTLHN

-331 SNAINKDKQKIILGN
+331 SNAINKDKQKIIAGN

-385 LRDKMERELII
+385 LKDKMEREATI

-404 ASSLNMPLEKA
+404 APSLNMPLEKA
-415 LELMNR
+415 LELIGR
-421 AVQIAK
+421 AVKIAK

-436 EFTELQGIMGY
+436 EFSELQGIMGY
-447 YYALKQNENEWVA
+447 YYALKQNENELVA
-460 LSLKEQYLP
+460 LSVKEQYLP

-520 LKIVA
+520 LKIIA
-525 HYGLKF
+525 HYGLEF
-531 DLKVD
+531 DLKAD

-577 LNTNERDIVAIIQKV
+577 LNTNERDIVKIIQKV

-613 AFKRLANINKDRN
+613 TFKRLANINKDRN
-626 PNQTSGFS
+626 PNESSEFS
-634 ANLFKEPQEH
+634 ARLFKEPKEH
-644 ALFKAFNALKTSAF
+644 ALFEAFNAIKTSAF

-684 MDKDLEIQKNRKNFL
+684 MDKDIEIQKNRKNFL
-699 WNVYQSFLEIG
+699 WGVYQSFLEIG

>member
-1 MHSDELLI
+1 MHSDELLVEI
-9 EVLTEELPAQALLN
+9 LVEELPAQALLN

-32 HALFQKHAIEVRNE
+32 HALFQKRALEVG
-46 TQNQNQN
+46 
-53 QNNIEVFYTPR
+53 NIEIFYTPR
-64 RLCVLVKDFPLFT
+64 RLCLLVKDFPLLT
-77 KETKEEF
+77 QETKEEF
-84 FGPPI
+84 FGPPVR
-89 EIACNNKDKA
+89 IACNNEDKT

-117 PKHFQSAFKNNKEV
+117 YQHFQTAFKNNKEV

-136 TNPKQPTKNLIM
+136 IHEKEPTKDLIM
-148 PIVLEFLESLNFGKS
+148 PIVLEFLEGLNFGKS
-163 MRWGSVEKSFIR
+163 MRWGNVEKSFIR

-180 CVLFNGENFNNIEIK
+180 CVLFNGENFNGIEVK

-211 GFDFIEVHSPREYFE
+211 GFDFIQVDSPKAYFE

-233 ILDPKKREEKI
+233 ILDPKKREAKI
-244 LQEIKELETKHHI
+244 LQEIKELETKHNI

-268 VIAITE
+268 VVAITE
-274 YPSTLLGEFDK
+274 YPSALLGEFDK

-292 EIIITSMKENQRY
+292 EIITTSMKENQRY
-305 FATFNQ
+305 FAAFNQ
-311 ESQKEGQKEDQKLHN
+311 KSQESPTLHN

-331 SNAINKDKQKIILGN
+331 SNAISKDKQKIIAGN

-385 LRDKMERELII
+385 LKDKMEREAII

-415 LELMNR
+415 LELVSR
-421 AVQIAK
+421 AVRIAK

-436 EFTELQGIMGY
+436 EFSELQGIMGY
-447 YYALKQNENEWVA
+447 YYALKQNENELVA
-460 LSLKEQYLP
+460 LSVKEQYLP
-469 ASENAPLPSSV
+469 ASEKAPLPSSV

-488 LKLDSLFSLFSAGK
+488 LKLDSLFSLFSVGK

-520 LKIVA
+520 LKIIA
-525 HYGLKF
+525 HYGLEF
-531 DLKVD
+531 DLKAD

-545 VYQSFDLEILEK
+545 VYQSFDLEVLEK

-577 LNTNERDIVAIIQKV
+577 LNTNERDIVKIIQKV

-626 PNQTSGFS
+626 PNESSEFSTS
-634 ANLFKEPQEH
+634 LFKELQEH
-644 ALFKAFNALKTSAF
+644 ALFEAFNAIKTSAF
-658 ESLDSKIEAY
+658 EGLDSKIEAY
-668 FGLHAP
+668 FSLHAP

-684 MDKDLEIQKNRKNFL
+684 MDKDVEIQKNRKNFL
-699 WNVYQSFLEIG
+699 WGVYQSFLEIG

>member
-1 MHSDELLI
+1 MHSDELLVEI
-9 EVLTEELPAQALLN
+9 LVEELPAQALLN

-32 HALFQKHAIEVRNE
+32 HALFQKHALEVG
-46 TQNQNQN
+46 
-53 QNNIEVFYTPR
+53 NIEIFYTPR
-64 RLCVLVKDFPLFT
+64 RLCLLVKDFPLLT
-77 KETKEEF
+77 QETKEEF
-84 FGPPI
+84 FGPPVK
-89 EIACNNKDKA
+89 IACNHQDKT
-99 QGLNALGLGFYQ
+99 QGLNELGLGFYQ

-117 PKHFQSAFKNNKEV
+117 HQHFQTAFKNNKEV

-136 TNPKQPTKNLIM
+136 IHAKEPTKDLIM
-148 PIVLEFLESLNFGKS
+148 PIVLEFLEGLNFGKS
-163 MRWGSVEKSFIR
+163 MRWGNVEKSFIR

-180 CVLFNGENFNNIEIK
+180 CVLFNGENFNGIEVK

-211 GFDFIEVHSPREYFE
+211 SFDFIQVDSPKAYFE

-233 ILDPKKREEKI
+233 ILDPKKREAKI
-244 LQEIKELETKHHI
+244 LQEIKELETKHRI

-268 VIAITE
+268 VVAITE
-274 YPSTLLGEFDK
+274 YPSALLGEFDK

-292 EIIITSMKENQRY
+292 EIITTSMKGNQRY
-305 FATFNQ
+305 FAAFNQ
-311 ESQKEGQKEDQKLHN
+311 KSQESPTLHN

-331 SNAINKDKQKIILGN
+331 SNAINKDKQKIIAGN

-385 LRDKMERELII
+385 LKDKMEREAII

-404 ASSLNMPLEKA
+404 ASSLNMSLEKA
-415 LELMNR
+415 LELVGR
-421 AVQIAK
+421 AVRIAK

-436 EFTELQGIMGY
+436 EFSELQGIMGY
-447 YYALKQNENEWVA
+447 YYALKQNENELVA
-460 LSLKEQYLP
+460 LSVKEQYLP

-488 LKLDSLFSLFSAGK
+488 LKLDSLFSLFSVGK

-520 LKIVA
+520 LKIIA
-525 HYGLKF
+525 HYGLEF
-531 DLKVD
+531 DLKAD
-536 LKNLFEKVG
+536 LKNLFERVG

-562 FNNLIDCNP
+562 FHNLIDCNP

-577 LNTNERDIVAIIQKV
+577 LNTNERDIVKIIQKV

-613 AFKRLANINKDRN
+613 AFKRLANINKDRS
-626 PNQTSGFS
+626 PNESSEFS
-634 ANLFKEPQEH
+634 ISLFKELQEH
-644 ALFKAFNALKTSAF
+644 ALFEAFNTVKTSAF

-684 MDKDLEIQKNRKNFL
+684 MDKDIEIQKNRKNFL
-699 WNVYQSFLEIG
+699 WGVYQSFLEIG

>member
-1 MHSDELLI
+1 MHSDELLVEI
-9 EVLTEELPAQALLN
+9 LVEELPAQALLN
-23 EYKEMPKKL
+23 EYKGMPKKL
-32 HALFQKHAIEVRNE
+32 HALFSKHALEVG
-46 TQNQNQN
+46 
-53 QNNIEVFYTPR
+53 NIEIFYTPR
-64 RLCVLVKDFPLFT
+64 RLCLLVKDFPLLT
-77 KETKEEF
+77 QEIKEEF
-84 FGPPI
+84 FGPPVK
-89 EIACNNKDKA
+89 IACNHQDKT
-99 QGLNALGLGFYQ
+99 QGLNELGLGFYQ

-117 PKHFQSAFKNNKEV
+117 HQYFQTAFKNNKEV

-136 TNPKQPTKNLIM
+136 IHAKEPTKDLIM
-148 PIVLEFLESLNFGKS
+148 PIVLEFLEGLNFGKS
-163 MRWGSVEKSFIR
+163 MRWGNVEKSFIR

-180 CVLFNGENFNNIEIK
+180 CVLFNGENFNDIEVK

-205 KAHRQE
+205 KVHRQE
-211 GFDFIEVHSPREYFE
+211 GFDFIQVDSPKAYFE

-233 ILDPKKREEKI
+233 ILDPKKREAKI
-244 LQEIKELETKHHI
+244 LQEIKELETKHRI

-268 VIAITE
+268 VVAITE
-274 YPSTLLGEFDK
+274 YPSALLGEFDK

-292 EIIITSMKENQRY
+292 EIITTSMKENQRY
-305 FATFNQ
+305 FAAFNQ
-311 ESQKEGQKEDQKLHN
+311 KSQESPTLHN

-331 SNAINKDKQKIILGN
+331 SNAINKDKQKIIAGN

-385 LRDKMERELII
+385 LKDKMEREAII
-396 AQYLTQKY
+396 AEYLTQKY

-415 LELMNR
+415 FELVGR
-421 AVQIAK
+421 AVRIAK

-436 EFTELQGIMGY
+436 EFSELQGIMGY
-447 YYALKQNENEWVA
+447 YYALKQNENELVA
-460 LSLKEQYLP
+460 LSVKEQYLP

-488 LKLDSLFSLFSAGK
+488 LKLDSLFSLFSVGK

-525 HYGLKF
+525 HYGLGF
-531 DLKVD
+531 DLKAD

-545 VYQSFDLEILEK
+545 VYQSFDLEVLEK

-577 LNTNERDIVAIIQKV
+577 LNTNERDIVKIIQKV

-626 PNQTSGFS
+626 PNESSEFS
-634 ANLFKEPQEH
+634 ISLFKEPQEH
-644 ALFKAFNALKTSAF
+644 ALFEAFNAIKTSAF

-684 MDKDLEIQKNRKNFL
+684 MDKDIEIQKNRKNFL
-699 WNVYQSFLEIG
+699 WSVYQSFLEIG

>member
-1 MHSDELLI
+1 MHSDELLVEI
-9 EVLTEELPAQALLN
+9 LVEELPAQALLN

-32 HALFQKHAIEVRNE
+32 HALFNKRALEVGKIE
-46 TQNQNQN
+46 
-53 QNNIEVFYTPR
+53 ILYTPR
-64 RLCVLVKDFPLFT
+64 RLCLLIKDFPLLT
-77 KETKEEF
+77 QETKEEF
-84 FGPPI
+84 FGPPVK
-89 EIACNNKDKA
+89 IACNHQDKT

-117 PKHFQSAFKNNKEV
+117 HQHFQTAFKNNKEV

-136 TNPKQPTKNLIM
+136 IHEKEPTKDLIM
-148 PIVLEFLESLNFGKS
+148 PIVLEFLEGLNFGKS

-180 CVLFNGENFNNIEIK
+180 CVLFNGENFNDIEVK

-211 GFDFIEVHSPREYFE
+211 GFDFIQVDSPKAYFE
-226 VLEKNHV
+226 ILEKNHV
-233 ILDPKKREEKI
+233 ILDPKKREAKI
-244 LQEIKELETKHHI
+244 LQEIKELETRHRI

-268 VIAITE
+268 VVAITE
-274 YPSTLLGEFDK
+274 YPSALLGEFDK

-292 EIIITSMKENQRY
+292 EIITTSMKENQRY
-305 FATFNQ
+305 FAVFDQKSQ
-311 ESQKEGQKEDQKLHN
+311 ESPTLHN

-331 SNAINKDKQKIILGN
+331 SNAINKDKQKIIAGN

-385 LRDKMERELII
+385 LKDKMEREAII

-415 LELMNR
+415 FELVGR
-421 AVQIAK
+421 AVRIAK

-436 EFTELQGIMGY
+436 EFSELQGIMGY
-447 YYALKQNENEWVA
+447 YYALKQNENELVA
-460 LSLKEQYLP
+460 LSVKEQYLP

-488 LKLDSLFSLFSAGK
+488 LKLDSLFSLFSVGK
-502 IPSGS
+502 IPSRS

-520 LKIVA
+520 LKIVV
-525 HYGLKF
+525 HYGLEF
-531 DLKVD
+531 DLKAD

-545 VYQSFDLEILEK
+545 VYQSFDLEVLEK

-562 FNNLIDCNP
+562 FHNLIDCNP

-577 LNTNERDIVAIIQKV
+577 LNTNERGIVKIIQKV

-626 PNQTSGFS
+626 PNESSEFS
-634 ANLFKEPQEH
+634 ISLFKELQEH
-644 ALFKAFNALKTSAF
+644 ALFEAFNAIKTSAF
-658 ESLDSKIEAY
+658 EGLDSKIEAY

-684 MDKDLEIQKNRKNFL
+684 MDKDIEIQKNRKNFL
-699 WNVYQSFLEIG
+699 WSVYQSFLEIG

>member
-1 MHSDELLI
+1 MHSDELLVEI
-9 EVLTEELPAQALLN
+9 LVEELPAQALLN

-32 HALFQKHAIEVRNE
+32 HVLFQKRALEVG
-46 TQNQNQN
+46 
-53 QNNIEVFYTPR
+53 NIEIFYTPR
-64 RLCVLVKDFPLFT
+64 RLCLLVKDFPLLT
-77 KETKEEF
+77 QETKEEF
-84 FGPPI
+84 FGPPVK
-89 EIACNNKDKA
+89 IACNHQDKT
-99 QGLNALGLGFYQ
+99 QGLNELGLGFYQ
-111 KLGLKD
+111 KIGLKD
-117 PKHFQSAFKNNKEV
+117 HQHFQTAFKNNKEV
-131 LYHAK
+131 LYHTKIHAK
-136 TNPKQPTKNLIM
+136 EPTKDLIM

-180 CVLFNGENFNNIEIK
+180 CVLFNGENFNGIEVK

-205 KAHRQE
+205 KVHRQE
-211 GFDFIEVHSPREYFE
+211 GFDFIPVDSPKAYFE

-233 ILDPKKREEKI
+233 ILDPKKREAKI

-268 VIAITE
+268 VVAITE
-274 YPSTLLGEFDK
+274 YPSALLGEFDK

-292 EIIITSMKENQRY
+292 EIITTSMKENQRY
-305 FATFNQ
+305 FAAFNQ
-311 ESQKEGQKEDQKLHN
+311 KSQESPTLHN

-331 SNAINKDKQKIILGN
+331 SNAINKDKQKIIVGN

-385 LRDKMERELII
+385 LKDKMEREAII

-415 LELMNR
+415 LELVSR
-421 AVQIAK
+421 AVRIAK

-436 EFTELQGIMGY
+436 EFSDLQGIMGY
-447 YYALKQNENEWVA
+447 YYALKQNENESVA
-460 LSLKEQYLP
+460 LSVKEQYLP

-488 LKLDSLFSLFSAGK
+488 LKLDGLFSLFSVGK

-520 LKIVA
+520 LKIIV
-525 HYGLKF
+525 HYGLEF
-531 DLKVD
+531 DLKAD

-545 VYQSFDLEILEK
+545 VYQSFDLEVLEK

-577 LNTNERDIVAIIQKV
+577 LNTSERDIVKIIQKV

-626 PNQTSGFS
+626 PNESSEFFIS
-634 ANLFKEPQEH
+634 LFKESQEH
-644 ALFKAFNALKTSAF
+644 ALFEAFNAIKTSAF

-684 MDKDLEIQKNRKNFL
+684 MDKDIEIQKNRKNFL
-699 WNVYQSFLEIG
+699 WSVYQSFLEIG

>member
-1 MHSDELLI
+1 MHSDELLVEI
-9 EVLTEELPAQALLN
+9 LVEELPAQALLN
-23 EYKEMPKKL
+23 GYKEMPKKL
-32 HALFQKHAIEVRNE
+32 HALFNKHALEVG
-46 TQNQNQN
+46 
-53 QNNIEVFYTPR
+53 NIEVFYTPR
-64 RLCVLVKDFPLFT
+64 RLCLFVKDFPLLT
-77 KETKEEF
+77 QETKEEF
-84 FGPPI
+84 FGPPVK
-89 EIACNNKDKA
+89 IACNHQDKT

-117 PKHFQSAFKNNKEV
+117 HQHFQTAFKNNKEV

-136 TNPKQPTKNLIM
+136 IHAKEPTKDLIM
-148 PIVLEFLESLNFGKS
+148 PIVLEFLEGLNFGKS

-180 CVLFNGENFNNIEIK
+180 CVLFNGENFNDIEVK

-211 GFDFIEVHSPREYFE
+211 GFDFIQVDNPKAYFE

-233 ILDPKKREEKI
+233 ILDPKKREAKI
-244 LQEIKELETKHHI
+244 LQEIKELETKHCI
-257 IVEIDRDLLDE
+257 IVETDRDLLDE
-268 VIAITE
+268 VVAITE
-274 YPSTLLGEFDK
+274 YPSALLGEFDK

-305 FATFNQ
+305 FAVFDQKSQ
-311 ESQKEGQKEDQKLHN
+311 ESQTLHN

-331 SNAINKDKQKIILGN
+331 SNAINKDKQKIIAGN

-385 LRDKMERELII
+385 LKDKMEREATI

-404 ASSLNMPLEKA
+404 VSSLDMPLEKA
-415 LELMNR
+415 LELVDR
-421 AVQIAK
+421 AVKIAK

-436 EFTELQGIMGY
+436 EFSELQGIMGY
-447 YYALKQNENEWVA
+447 YYALKQNENELVA
-460 LSLKEQYLP
+460 LSVKEQYLP

-480 FSAIVALS
+480 FSTIVALS
-488 LKLDSLFSLFSAGK
+488 LKLDSLFSLFSVGK

-520 LKIVA
+520 LKIIA
-525 HYGLKF
+525 HYGLEF
-531 DLKVD
+531 DLKAD

-545 VYQSFDLEILEK
+545 VYQSFDLEVLEK

-577 LNTNERDIVAIIQKV
+577 LNTNERDIVKIIQKV

-626 PNQTSGFS
+626 PNESSGFS
-634 ANLFKEPQEH
+634 TSLFKESQEH
-644 ALFKAFNALKTSAF
+644 ALFEAFNAIKTSTF
-658 ESLDSKIEAY
+658 ESFDSKIEAY

-684 MDKDLEIQKNRKNFL
+684 MDKDIEIQKNRKNFL
-699 WNVYQSFLEIG
+699 WGVYQSFLEIG

>member
-1 MHSDELLI
+1 MHSDELLVEI
-9 EVLTEELPAQALLN
+9 LVEELPAQALLN

-32 HALFQKHAIEVRNE
+32 QALFQKRALEVG
-46 TQNQNQN
+46 
-53 QNNIEVFYTPR
+53 NIEIFYTPR
-64 RLCVLVKDFPLFT
+64 RLCLLVKDFPLLT
-77 KETKEEF
+77 QETKEEF
-84 FGPPI
+84 FGPPVK
-89 EIACNNKDKA
+89 IACNHQDKT
-99 QGLNALGLGFYQ
+99 QGLNELGLGFYQ

-117 PKHFQSAFKNNKEV
+117 HQHFQTAFKNNKEV

-136 TNPKQPTKNLIM
+136 IHAKEPTKDLIM
-148 PIVLEFLESLNFGKS
+148 PIVLEFLEGLNFGKS

-180 CVLFNGENFNNIEIK
+180 CVLFNGENFNDIEVK

-211 GFDFIEVHSPREYFE
+211 GFDFIQVDNPKAYFE

-233 ILDPKKREEKI
+233 ILDPKKREARI
-244 LQEIKELETKHHI
+244 LQEIKELETKHRI

-268 VIAITE
+268 VVAITE
-274 YPSTLLGEFDK
+274 YPSALLGEFDK

-292 EIIITSMKENQRY
+292 EIITTSMKENQRY
-305 FATFNQ
+305 FAAFNQ
-311 ESQKEGQKEDQKLHN
+311 KSQESPTLHN

-331 SNAINKDKQKIILGN
+331 SNAINKDKQKIIAGN

-385 LRDKMERELII
+385 LKDKMEREAII

-404 ASSLNMPLEKA
+404 APSLNMPLEKA
-415 LELMNR
+415 LELVGR
-421 AVQIAK
+421 AVRIAK

-436 EFTELQGIMGY
+436 EFSELQGIMGY
-447 YYALKQNENEWVA
+447 YYALKQNENELVA
-460 LSLKEQYLP
+460 LSVKEQYLP

-488 LKLDSLFSLFSAGK
+488 LKLDSLFSLFSVGK

-525 HYGLKF
+525 HYGLGF
-531 DLKVD
+531 DLKAD

-545 VYQSFDLEILEK
+545 VYQSFDLEVLEK

-577 LNTNERDIVAIIQKV
+577 LNTNERDIVKIIQKV

-626 PNQTSGFS
+626 PNESSEFS
-634 ANLFKEPQEH
+634 ISLFKELQEH
-644 ALFKAFNALKTSAF
+644 ALFEAFNAIKTSAF

-684 MDKDLEIQKNRKNFL
+684 MDKDIEIQKNRKNFL
-699 WNVYQSFLEIG
+699 WGVYQSFLEIG

>member
-1 MHSDELLI
+1 MHSDELLVEI
-9 EVLTEELPAQALLN
+9 LVEELPAQALLN

-32 HALFQKHAIEVRNE
+32 HALFNKHALEVG
-46 TQNQNQN
+46 
-53 QNNIEVFYTPR
+53 NIEIFYTPR
-64 RLCVLVKDFPLFT
+64 RLCLLVKDFPLLT
-77 KETKEEF
+77 QETKEEF
-84 FGPPI
+84 FGPPVK
-89 EIACNNKDKA
+89 IACNNEDKT

-117 PKHFQSAFKNNKEV
+117 HQHFQTAFKNNKEV

-136 TNPKQPTKNLIM
+136 IHEKKPTKDLIM
-148 PIVLEFLESLNFGKS
+148 PIVLEFLEGLNFGKS

-180 CVLFNGENFNNIEIK
+180 CVLFNGENFNDIEVK

-211 GFDFIEVHSPREYFE
+211 GFDFIQVDSPKAYFE

-233 ILDPKKREEKI
+233 ILDPKKREAKI

-268 VIAITE
+268 VVAITE
-274 YPSTLLGEFDK
+274 YPSVLLGEFDK

-292 EIIITSMKENQRY
+292 EIITTSMKENQRY
-305 FATFNQ
+305 FAAFNQ
-311 ESQKEGQKEDQKLHN
+311 KSQESPTLHN

-331 SNAINKDKQKIILGN
+331 SNAINKDKQKIIAGN

-385 LRDKMERELII
+385 LKDKMEREAII

-404 ASSLNMPLEKA
+404 APSLNMPLEKA
-415 LELMNR
+415 LELIGR
-421 AVQIAK
+421 AVKIAK

-436 EFTELQGIMGY
+436 EFSELQGIMGY
-447 YYALKQNENEWVA
+447 YYALKQNENELVA

-488 LKLDSLFSLFSAGK
+488 LKLDSLFSLFSVGK

-520 LKIVA
+520 LKIIA
-525 HYGLKF
+525 HYGLEF
-531 DLKVD
+531 DLKAD

-545 VYQSFDLEILEK
+545 VYQSFDLEVLEK

-577 LNTNERDIVAIIQKV
+577 LNTNERDIVKIIQKV

-613 AFKRLANINKDRN
+613 AFKRLANINKDRS
-626 PNQTSGFS
+626 PNESSEFS
-634 ANLFKEPQEH
+634 ISLFKESQEH
-644 ALFKAFNALKTSAF
+644 ALFEAFNAIKTSAF

-684 MDKDLEIQKNRKNFL
+684 MDKNIEIQKNRKNFL
-699 WNVYQSFLEIG
+699 WGVYQSFLEIG

>member
-1 MHSDELLI
+1 MHSDELLVEI
-9 EVLTEELPAQALLN
+9 LVEELPAQALLN

-32 HALFQKHAIEVRNE
+32 HALFQKRALEVG
-46 TQNQNQN
+46 
-53 QNNIEVFYTPR
+53 NIEVFYTPR
-64 RLCVLVKDFPLFT
+64 RLCLLVKDFPLLT
-77 KETKEEF
+77 QETKEEF
-84 FGPPI
+84 FGPPVK
-89 EIACNNKDKA
+89 IACNHQDKT

-117 PKHFQSAFKNNKEV
+117 HQHFQTAFKNNKEV

-136 TNPKQPTKNLIM
+136 IHAKEPTKDLIM
-148 PIVLEFLESLNFGKS
+148 PIVLEFLEGLNFGKS
-163 MRWGSVEKSFIR
+163 MRWGNVEKSFIR

-180 CVLFNGENFNNIEIK
+180 CVLFNGENFNGIEVK

-211 GFDFIEVHSPREYFE
+211 GFDFIQVDSPKAYFE
-226 VLEKNHV
+226 VLEKKHV
-233 ILDPKKREEKI
+233 ILDPKKREAKI
-244 LQEIKELETKHHI
+244 LQEIKELETKHNI

-268 VIAITE
+268 VVAITE
-274 YPSTLLGEFDK
+274 YPSALLGEFDK

-292 EIIITSMKENQRY
+292 EIITTSMKENQRY
-305 FATFNQ
+305 FAAFNQ
-311 ESQKEGQKEDQKLHN
+311 KSQESSTLHN

-331 SNAINKDKQKIILGN
+331 SNAINKDKQKIIAGN

-376 VVFVQGLGT
+376 VVFVQGSGT
-385 LRDKMERELII
+385 LKDKMEREAVI
-396 AQYLTQKY
+396 AEYLTQKY

-415 LELMNR
+415 LELVGR
-421 AVQIAK
+421 AVRIAK

-436 EFTELQGIMGY
+436 EFSELQGIMGY
-447 YYALKQNENEWVA
+447 YYALKQNENELVA
-460 LSLKEQYLP
+460 LSVKEQYLP

-488 LKLDSLFSLFSAGK
+488 LKLDSLFSLFSVGK

-525 HYGLKF
+525 HYGLEF
-531 DLKVD
+531 DLKTD

-545 VYQSFDLEILEK
+545 VYQNFDLEVLEK

-577 LNTNERDIVAIIQKV
+577 LNTNERDIVKIIQKV

-613 AFKRLANINKDRN
+613 AFKRLANINKDRS
-626 PNQTSGFS
+626 PNESSEFFIS
-634 ANLFKEPQEH
+634 LFKESQEH
-644 ALFKAFNALKTSAF
+644 ALFEAFNAIKTSAF

-684 MDKDLEIQKNRKNFL
+684 MDKDIEIQKNRKNFL
-699 WNVYQSFLEIG
+699 WGVYQSFLEIG

>member
-1 MHSDELLI
+1 MHSDELLVEI
-9 EVLTEELPAQALLN
+9 LVEELPAQALLN

-32 HALFQKHAIEVRNE
+32 HALFQKRALEVG
-46 TQNQNQN
+46 
-53 QNNIEVFYTPR
+53 NIEIFYTPR
-64 RLCVLVKDFPLFT
+64 RLCLLVKDFPLLT
-77 KETKEEF
+77 QETKEEF
-84 FGPPI
+84 FGPPVK
-89 EIACNNKDKA
+89 IACNHQDKT
-99 QGLNALGLGFYQ
+99 QGLNELGLGFYQ

-117 PKHFQSAFKNNKEV
+117 HQHFQTAFKNSKEV

-136 TNPKQPTKNLIM
+136 IHAKEPTKDLIM
-148 PIVLEFLESLNFGKS
+148 PIVLEFLEGLNFGKS

-180 CVLFNGENFNNIEIK
+180 CVLFNGENFNGIEVK

-211 GFDFIEVHSPREYFE
+211 GFDFIQVDSPKAYFE

-233 ILDPKKREEKI
+233 ILDPKKREAKI
-244 LQEIKELETKHHI
+244 LQEIKELETKHCI
-257 IVEIDRDLLDE
+257 IVETDRDLLDE
-268 VIAITE
+268 VVAITE
-274 YPSTLLGEFDK
+274 YPSALLGEFDK

-292 EIIITSMKENQRY
+292 EIITTSMKENQRY
-305 FATFNQ
+305 FAAFNQ
-311 ESQKEGQKEDQKLHN
+311 KSQESPTLHN

-331 SNAINKDKQKIILGN
+331 SNAINKDKQKIIAGN

-385 LRDKMERELII
+385 LKDKMEREAII
-396 AQYLTQKY
+396 AEYLTQKY
-404 ASSLNMPLEKA
+404 APSLNMPLEKA
-415 LELMNR
+415 LELVSR
-421 AVQIAK
+421 AVRIAK

-436 EFTELQGIMGY
+436 EFSELQGIMGY
-447 YYALKQNENEWVA
+447 YYALKQNENELVA
-460 LSLKEQYLP
+460 LSVKEQYLP

-488 LKLDSLFSLFSAGK
+488 LKLDSLFSLFSVGK

-525 HYGLKF
+525 HYGLEF
-531 DLKVD
+531 DLKAD

-577 LNTNERDIVAIIQKV
+577 LNTNERDIVKIIQKV

-626 PNQTSGFS
+626 PNESSEFFIS
-634 ANLFKEPQEH
+634 LFKEPQEH
-644 ALFKAFNALKTSAF
+644 ALFEAFNAIKTSAF

-684 MDKDLEIQKNRKNFL
+684 MDKDIEIQKNRKNFL
-699 WNVYQSFLEIG
+699 WGVYQSFLEIG

>member
-1 MHSDELLI
+1 MHSDELLVEI
-9 EVLTEELPAQALLN
+9 LVEELPAQALLN

-32 HALFQKHAIEVRNE
+32 HALFQKRALEVG
-46 TQNQNQN
+46 
-53 QNNIEVFYTPR
+53 NIEIFYTPR
-64 RLCVLVKDFPLFT
+64 RLCLLVKDFPLLT
-77 KETKEEF
+77 QETKEEF
-84 FGPPI
+84 FGPPVK
-89 EIACNNKDKA
+89 IACNHQDKT
-99 QGLNALGLGFYQ
+99 QGLNELGLGFYQ

-117 PKHFQSAFKNNKEV
+117 HQHFQTAFKNNKEV

-136 TNPKQPTKNLIM
+136 IHAKEPTKDLIM
-148 PIVLEFLESLNFGKS
+148 PIVLEFLEGLNFGKS
-163 MRWGSVEKSFIR
+163 MRWGNVEKSFIR

-180 CVLFNGENFNNIEIK
+180 CVLFNGENFNGIEVK

-205 KAHRQE
+205 KVHRQE
-211 GFDFIEVHSPREYFE
+211 GFDFIQVDSPKAYFE

-233 ILDPKKREEKI
+233 ILDPKKREAKI
-244 LQEIKELETKHHI
+244 LQEIKELETKHRI

-268 VIAITE
+268 VVAITE
-274 YPSTLLGEFDK
+274 YPSALLGEFDK

-292 EIIITSMKENQRY
+292 EIITTSMKENQRY
-305 FATFNQ
+305 FAVFNQ
-311 ESQKEGQKEDQKLHN
+311 KSQESPTLHN
-326 GFIVV
+326 GFIMV
-331 SNAINKDKQKIILGN
+331 SNAINKDKQKIITGN

-385 LRDKMERELII
+385 LKDKMEREAII

-404 ASSLNMPLEKA
+404 APSLNMPLEKA
-415 LELMNR
+415 LELVSR
-421 AVQIAK
+421 AVRIAK

-436 EFTELQGIMGY
+436 EFSELQGIMGY
-447 YYALKQNENEWVA
+447 YYALKQNENELVA
-460 LSLKEQYLP
+460 LSVKEQYLP
-469 ASENAPLPSSV
+469 ASENASLPSSV

-488 LKLDSLFSLFSAGK
+488 LKLDSLFSLFSVGK

-520 LKIVA
+520 LKIIV
-525 HYGLKF
+525 HYGLGF
-531 DLKVD
+531 DLKAD
-536 LKNLFEKVG
+536 LKNLFERVG
-545 VYQSFDLEILEK
+545 VYQSFDLEVLEK

-577 LNTNERDIVAIIQKV
+577 LNTNERDIVKIIQKV

-626 PNQTSGFS
+626 PNESSEFS
-634 ANLFKEPQEH
+634 ISLFKELQEH
-644 ALFKAFNALKTSAF
+644 ALFEAFNAIKTSAF

-684 MDKDLEIQKNRKNFL
+684 MDKDIEIQKNRKNFL
-699 WNVYQSFLEIG
+699 WGVYQSFLEIG

>member
-1 MHSDELLI
+1 MHSDELLVEI
-9 EVLTEELPAQALLN
+9 LVEELPAQALLN

-32 HALFQKHAIEVRNE
+32 HVLFQKRALEVG
-46 TQNQNQN
+46 
-53 QNNIEVFYTPR
+53 NIEIFYTPR
-64 RLCVLVKDFPLFT
+64 RLCLLVKDFPLLT
-77 KETKEEF
+77 QETKEEF
-84 FGPPI
+84 FGPPVK
-89 EIACNNKDKA
+89 IACNHQDKT

-117 PKHFQSAFKNNKEV
+117 HQHFQTAFKNNKEV

-136 TNPKQPTKNLIM
+136 IHAKEPTKDLIM
-148 PIVLEFLESLNFGKS
+148 PIVLEFLEGLNFGKS
-163 MRWGSVEKSFIR
+163 MRWGNVEKSFIR

-180 CVLFNGENFNNIEIK
+180 CVLFNGENFNDIEVK

-211 GFDFIEVHSPREYFE
+211 GFDFIQVDSPKAYFE

-233 ILDPKKREEKI
+233 ILDPKKREAKI
-244 LQEIKELETKHHI
+244 LQEIKELETKHRI

-268 VIAITE
+268 VVAITE
-274 YPSTLLGEFDK
+274 YPSVLLGEFDK

-292 EIIITSMKENQRY
+292 EIITTSMKENQRY
-305 FATFNQ
+305 FAAFNQ
-311 ESQKEGQKEDQKLHN
+311 KSQESPTLHN

-331 SNAINKDKQKIILGN
+331 SNAISKDKQKIISGN

-385 LRDKMERELII
+385 LKDKMERETII

-404 ASSLNMPLEKA
+404 ASSLNMSLEKA
-415 LELMNR
+415 LELVSR
-421 AVQIAK
+421 AVRIAK

-436 EFTELQGIMGY
+436 EFSELQGIMGY
-447 YYALKQNENEWVA
+447 YYALKQNENELVA
-460 LSLKEQYLP
+460 LSVKEQYLP

-488 LKLDSLFSLFSAGK
+488 LKLDSLFSLFSVGK

-525 HYGLKF
+525 HYGLEF
-531 DLKVD
+531 DLKAD

-545 VYQSFDLEILEK
+545 VYQSFDLEVLEK

-577 LNTNERDIVAIIQKV
+577 LNTNERDIVEIIQKV

-626 PNQTSGFS
+626 PNESSEFFIS
-634 ANLFKEPQEH
+634 LFKEPQEH
-644 ALFKAFNALKTSAF
+644 ALFEAFNAIKTSAF
-658 ESLDSKIEAY
+658 EGLDSKIEAY

-684 MDKDLEIQKNRKNFL
+684 MDKDIEIQKNRKNFL
-699 WNVYQSFLEIG
+699 WGVYQSFLEIG

>member
-1 MHSDELLI
+1 MHSDELLVEI
-9 EVLTEELPAQALLN
+9 LVEELPAQALLN

-32 HALFQKHAIEVRNE
+32 HALFNKHALEVG
-46 TQNQNQN
+46 
-53 QNNIEVFYTPR
+53 NIEIFYTPR
-64 RLCVLVKDFPLFT
+64 RLCLLIKDFPLLT
-77 KETKEEF
+77 QETKKEF
-84 FGPPI
+84 FGPPVK
-89 EIACNNKDKA
+89 IACNNEDKT

-117 PKHFQSAFKNNKEV
+117 HQHFQTAFKNNKEV

-136 TNPKQPTKNLIM
+136 IHAKEPTKDLIM
-148 PIVLEFLESLNFGKS
+148 PIVLEFLEGLNFGKS
-163 MRWGSVEKSFIR
+163 MRWGNVEKSFIR

-180 CVLFNGENFNNIEIK
+180 CVLFNGENFNGIEVK

-205 KAHRQE
+205 KVHRQE
-211 GFDFIEVHSPREYFE
+211 GFDFIQVDSPKAYFE
-226 VLEKNHV
+226 VLEKKHV
-233 ILDPKKREEKI
+233 ILDPKKREAKI
-244 LQEIKELETKHHI
+244 LQEIKELETKHCI

-268 VIAITE
+268 VVAITE

-285 AFLKLPS
+285 AFLKLPR
-292 EIIITSMKENQRY
+292 EIITTSMKENQRY
-305 FATFNQ
+305 FAVFDQKSQ
-311 ESQKEGQKEDQKLHN
+311 ESPTLHN

-331 SNAINKDKQKIILGN
+331 SNAINKDKQKIIAGN

-385 LRDKMERELII
+385 LKDKMEREAII

-415 LELMNR
+415 LELVSR
-421 AVQIAK
+421 AVRIAK

-436 EFTELQGIMGY
+436 EFSELQGIMGY
-447 YYALKQNENEWVA
+447 YYALKQNENELVA
-460 LSLKEQYLP
+460 LSVKEQYLP

-525 HYGLKF
+525 HYGLEF
-531 DLKVD
+531 DLKAD

-545 VYQSFDLEILEK
+545 VYQSFDLEVLEK

-562 FNNLIDCNP
+562 FHNLIDCNP

-577 LNTNERDIVAIIQKV
+577 LNTNERDIVKIIQKV

-626 PNQTSGFS
+626 PNESSEFS
-634 ANLFKEPQEH
+634 ISLFKESQEH
-644 ALFKAFNALKTSAF
+644 ALFEAFNAIKTSAF

-684 MDKDLEIQKNRKNFL
+684 MDKDIEIQKNRKNFL
-699 WNVYQSFLEIG
+699 WGVYQSFLEIG

>member
-1 MHSDELLI
+1 MHSDELLVEI
-9 EVLTEELPAQALLN
+9 LVEELPAQALLN

-32 HALFQKHAIEVRNE
+32 RTLFQKRALEVG
-46 TQNQNQN
+46 
-53 QNNIEVFYTPR
+53 NIEIFYTPR
-64 RLCVLVKDFPLFT
+64 RLCLLIKDFPLLT
-77 KETKEEF
+77 QETKEEF
-84 FGPPI
+84 FGPPVK
-89 EIACNNKDKA
+89 IACNNEDKT

-117 PKHFQSAFKNNKEV
+117 HQHFQTAFKNNKEV

-136 TNPKQPTKNLIM
+136 IHAKEPTKDLIM
-148 PIVLEFLESLNFGKS
+148 PVVLEFLEGLNFGKS
-163 MRWGSVEKSFIR
+163 MRWGNVEKSFIR

-180 CVLFNGENFNNIEIK
+180 CVLFNGENFNGIEVK

-205 KAHRQE
+205 KVHRQE
-211 GFDFIEVHSPREYFE
+211 GFDFIQVDSPKAYFK

-233 ILDPKKREEKI
+233 ILDPKKREAKI
-244 LQEIKELETKHHI
+244 LQEIKDLETKHCI
-257 IVEIDRDLLDE
+257 IVETDRDLLDE
-268 VIAITE
+268 IVAITE
-274 YPSTLLGEFDK
+274 YPSALLGEFDK

-292 EIIITSMKENQRY
+292 EIITTSMKENQRY
-305 FATFNQ
+305 FAVFDQKSQ
-311 ESQKEGQKEDQKLHN
+311 ESPTLHN
-326 GFIVV
+326 GFVVV
-331 SNAINKDKQKIILGN
+331 SNAINKDKQKIIAGN

-385 LRDKMERELII
+385 LKDKMEREAII

-404 ASSLNMPLEKA
+404 VSSLNMPLEKA
-415 LELMNR
+415 LELVSR
-421 AVQIAK
+421 AVKIAK

-436 EFTELQGIMGY
+436 EFSELQGIMGY
-447 YYALKQNENEWVA
+447 YYALKQNENELVA
-460 LSLKEQYLP
+460 LSVKEQYLP

-488 LKLDSLFSLFSAGK
+488 LKIDSLFSLFSVGK
-502 IPSGS
+502 IHSGS

-520 LKIVA
+520 LKIIA
-525 HYGLKF
+525 HYGLEF
-531 DLKVD
+531 DLKAD

-577 LNTNERDIVAIIQKV
+577 LNTNERDIVKIIQKV

-597 FLDDPKNAQKK
+597 FLNDPKNAQKK

-626 PNQTSGFS
+626 PNESSGFS
-634 ANLFKEPQEH
+634 TSLFKESQEH
-644 ALFKAFNALKTSAF
+644 ALFEAFNAIKTSAF
-658 ESLDSKIEAY
+658 EGLDSKIEAY

-684 MDKDLEIQKNRKNFL
+684 MDKDIEIQKNRKNFL
-699 WNVYQSFLEIG
+699 WSVYQSFLEIG
-710 DIKEIAI
+710 DIKEIAV

>member
-1 MHSDELLI
+1 MHSDELLVEI
-9 EVLTEELPAQALLN
+9 LVEELPAQALLN

-32 HALFQKHAIEVRNE
+32 HALFQKRALEVG
-46 TQNQNQN
+46 
-53 QNNIEVFYTPR
+53 NIEIFYTPR
-64 RLCVLVKDFPLFT
+64 RLCLLIKDFPLLT
-77 KETKEEF
+77 QETKEEF
-84 FGPPI
+84 FGPPVK
-89 EIACNNKDKA
+89 IACNNEDKT

-117 PKHFQSAFKNNKEV
+117 HRHFQTAFKNNKEV

-136 TNPKQPTKNLIM
+136 IHEKEPTKDLIM

-163 MRWGSVEKSFIR
+163 MRWGNVEKSFIR

-180 CVLFNGENFNNIEIK
+180 CVLFNGENFNDIEVK
-195 EYGFKTKQAT
+195 GYGFKTKQAT
-205 KAHRQE
+205 KVHRQE
-211 GFDFIEVHSPREYFE
+211 GFDFIQVDSPKAYFE

-233 ILDPKKREEKI
+233 ILDPKKREAKI
-244 LQEIKELETKHHI
+244 LQEIKELETKHNI

-268 VIAITE
+268 VVAITE

-292 EIIITSMKENQRY
+292 EIITTSMKENQRY
-305 FATFNQ
+305 FAAFNQ
-311 ESQKEGQKEDQKLHN
+311 KSQESPTLHN

-331 SNAINKDKQKIILGN
+331 SNAINKDKQKIIAGN

-385 LRDKMERELII
+385 LKDKMEREAII

-415 LELMNR
+415 LELVSR
-421 AVQIAK
+421 AVRIAK

-436 EFTELQGIMGY
+436 EFSELQGIMGY
-447 YYALKQNENEWVA
+447 YYALKQNENELVA
-460 LSLKEQYLP
+460 LSVKEQYLP

-488 LKLDSLFSLFSAGK
+488 LKLDSLFSLFSVGK
-502 IPSGS
+502 IPSRS

-520 LKIVA
+520 LKIIA
-525 HYGLKF
+525 HYGLGF
-531 DLKVD
+531 DLKAD

-545 VYQSFDLEILEK
+545 VYQSFDLEVLEK

-577 LNTNERDIVAIIQKV
+577 LNTNERDIVKIIQKV

-626 PNQTSGFS
+626 PNESSEFSTS
-634 ANLFKEPQEH
+634 LFKELQEH
-644 ALFKAFNALKTSAF
+644 ALFEAFNAIKTSAF
-658 ESLDSKIEAY
+658 EGLDSKIEAY
-668 FGLHAP
+668 FSLHAP

-684 MDKDLEIQKNRKNFL
+684 MDKDIEIQKNRKNFL
-699 WNVYQSFLEIG
+699 WSVYQSFLEIG

>member
-1 MHSDELLI
+1 MHSDELLVEI
-9 EVLTEELPAQALLN
+9 LVEELPAQALLN

-32 HALFQKHAIEVRNE
+32 HALFNKRALEVGKIE
-46 TQNQNQN
+46 
-53 QNNIEVFYTPR
+53 IFYTPR
-64 RLCVLVKDFPLFT
+64 RLCLLIKDFPLLT
-77 KETKEEF
+77 QETKEEF
-84 FGPPI
+84 FGPPVK
-89 EIACNNKDKA
+89 IACNNEDKT
-99 QGLNALGLGFYQ
+99 QGLNVLGLGFYQ

-117 PKHFQSAFKNNKEV
+117 HQHFQTAFKNNKEV

-136 TNPKQPTKNLIM
+136 IHEKEPTKDLIM
-148 PIVLEFLESLNFGKS
+148 PIVLEFLEGLNFGKS

-180 CVLFNGENFNNIEIK
+180 CVLFNGENFNGIEVK

-205 KAHRQE
+205 KVHRQE
-211 GFDFIEVHSPREYFE
+211 GFDFIQVDSPKAYFE

-233 ILDPKKREEKI
+233 ILDPKKREAKI
-244 LQEIKELETKHHI
+244 LQEIKELETKHCI
-257 IVEIDRDLLDE
+257 IVETDRDLLDE
-268 VIAITE
+268 VVAITE
-274 YPSTLLGEFDK
+274 YPSALLGEFDK

-305 FATFNQ
+305 FAAFSQKSQ
-311 ESQKEGQKEDQKLHN
+311 ESPTLHN
-326 GFIVV
+326 GFVVV
-331 SNAINKDKQKIILGN
+331 SNAINKDKQKIIAGN

-385 LRDKMERELII
+385 LKDKVEREAII

-415 LELMNR
+415 LELVGR
-421 AVQIAK
+421 AVRIAK

-436 EFTELQGIMGY
+436 EFSELQGIMGY
-447 YYALKQNENEWVA
+447 YYALKQNENELVA
-460 LSLKEQYLP
+460 LSVKEQYLP

-488 LKLDSLFSLFSAGK
+488 LKLDSLFSLFSVGK

-525 HYGLKF
+525 HYGLEF
-531 DLKVD
+531 DLKAD

-545 VYQSFDLEILEK
+545 VYQSFDLEVLEK

-577 LNTNERDIVAIIQKV
+577 LNTNERDIVKIIQKV

-626 PNQTSGFS
+626 PNESSEFS
-634 ANLFKEPQEH
+634 ISLFKESQEH
-644 ALFKAFNALKTSAF
+644 ALFEAFNAIKTSAF

-684 MDKDLEIQKNRKNFL
+684 MDKDIEIQKNRKNFL
-699 WNVYQSFLEIG
+699 WGVYQSFLEIG

>member
-1 MHSDELLI
+1 MHSDELLVEI
-9 EVLTEELPAQALLN
+9 LVEELPAQALLN

-32 HALFQKHAIEVRNE
+32 HALFQKHALEVG
-46 TQNQNQN
+46 
-53 QNNIEVFYTPR
+53 NIEIFYTPR
-64 RLCVLVKDFPLFT
+64 RLCLLVKDFPLLT
-77 KETKEEF
+77 QETKEEF
-84 FGPPI
+84 FGPPVK
-89 EIACNNKDKA
+89 IACNHQDKT

-117 PKHFQSAFKNNKEV
+117 HQHFQTAFKNNKEV

-136 TNPKQPTKNLIM
+136 IHAKEPTKDLIM
-148 PIVLEFLESLNFGKS
+148 PIVLEFLEGLNFGKS
-163 MRWGSVEKSFIR
+163 MRWGNVEKSFIR

-180 CVLFNGENFNNIEIK
+180 CVLFNGENFNGIEVK
-195 EYGFKTKQAT
+195 EYSFKTKQAT
-205 KAHRQE
+205 KVHRQE
-211 GFDFIEVHSPREYFE
+211 GFDFIQVDSPKAYFE

-233 ILDPKKREEKI
+233 ILDPKKREAKI
-244 LQEIKELETKHHI
+244 LQEIKELETKHRI

-268 VIAITE
+268 VVAITE
-274 YPSTLLGEFDK
+274 YPSALLGEFDK

-292 EIIITSMKENQRY
+292 EIITTSMKENQRY
-305 FATFNQ
+305 FAAFNQ
-311 ESQKEGQKEDQKLHN
+311 KSQESPTLHN

-331 SNAINKDKQKIILGN
+331 SNAINKDKQKIIAGN

-385 LRDKMERELII
+385 LKDKMEREAVI
-396 AQYLTQKY
+396 AEYLTQKY

-415 LELMNR
+415 LELVGR
-421 AVQIAK
+421 AVRIAK

-436 EFTELQGIMGY
+436 EFSELQGIMGY
-447 YYALKQNENEWVA
+447 YYALKQNENELVA
-460 LSLKEQYLP
+460 LSVKEQYLP

-488 LKLDSLFSLFSAGK
+488 LKLDSLFSLFSVGK

-520 LKIVA
+520 LKIIA
-525 HYGLKF
+525 HYGLEF
-531 DLKVD
+531 DLKAD
-536 LKNLFEKVG
+536 LKNLFERVG
-545 VYQSFDLEILEK
+545 VYQSFDLEVLEK

-577 LNTNERDIVAIIQKV
+577 LNTNERDIVKIIQKV

-613 AFKRLANINKDRN
+613 AFKRLANINKDRS
-626 PNQTSGFS
+626 PNESSEFFIS
-634 ANLFKEPQEH
+634 LFKESQEH
-644 ALFKAFNALKTSAF
+644 ALFEAFNAIKTSAF

-684 MDKDLEIQKNRKNFL
+684 MDKDIEIQKNRKNFL
-699 WNVYQSFLEIG
+699 WGVYQSFLEIG

>member
-1 MHSDELLI
+1 MHSDELLVEI
-9 EVLTEELPAQALLN
+9 LVEELPAQALLN

-32 HALFQKHAIEVRNE
+32 HALFQKCALEVG
-46 TQNQNQN
+46 
-53 QNNIEVFYTPR
+53 NIEIFYTPR
-64 RLCVLVKDFPLFT
+64 RLCLLVKDFPLLT
-77 KETKEEF
+77 QETKEEF
-84 FGPPI
+84 FGPPVK
-89 EIACNNKDKA
+89 IACNNEDKT

-117 PKHFQSAFKNNKEV
+117 HQHFQTAFKNNKEV

-136 TNPKQPTKNLIM
+136 IHAKEPTKDLIM
-148 PIVLEFLESLNFGKS
+148 PIVLEFLEGLNFGKS
-163 MRWGSVEKSFIR
+163 MRWGNVEKSFIR

-180 CVLFNGENFNNIEIK
+180 CVLFNGENFNGIEVK

-211 GFDFIEVHSPREYFE
+211 GFDFIQVDSPKAYFE

-233 ILDPKKREEKI
+233 ILDPKKRKAKI
-244 LQEIKELETKHHI
+244 LQEIKELETKHNI

-268 VIAITE
+268 VVAITE
-274 YPSTLLGEFDK
+274 YPSALLGEFDK

-292 EIIITSMKENQRY
+292 EIITTSMKENQRY
-305 FATFNQ
+305 FAVF
-311 ESQKEGQKEDQKLHN
+311 SQKEESPTLHN

-331 SNAINKDKQKIILGN
+331 SNAINKDKQKIIAGN

-385 LRDKMERELII
+385 LKDKMEREAII

-404 ASSLNMPLEKA
+404 APSLNMPLEKA
-415 LELMNR
+415 LELISR
-421 AVQIAK
+421 AVRIAK

-436 EFTELQGIMGY
+436 EFSELQGIMGY
-447 YYALKQNENEWVA
+447 YYALKQNENELVA
-460 LSLKEQYLP
+460 LSVKEQYLP

-488 LKLDSLFSLFSAGK
+488 LKLDSLFSLFSVGK

-525 HYGLKF
+525 HYGLGF
-531 DLKVD
+531 DLKAD

-545 VYQSFDLEILEK
+545 VYQSFDLEVLEK

-577 LNTNERDIVAIIQKV
+577 LNTNERDIVKIIQKV

-613 AFKRLANINKDRN
+613 AFKRLANINKNRN
-626 PNQTSGFS
+626 PNESSEFS
-634 ANLFKEPQEH
+634 INLFKELQEH
-644 ALFKAFNALKTSAF
+644 ALFEAFNAIKTNAF

-684 MDKDLEIQKNRKNFL
+684 MDKDIEIQKNRKNFL
-699 WNVYQSFLEIG
+699 WGVYQSFLEIG

>member
-1 MHSDELLI
+1 MHSDELLVEI
-9 EVLTEELPAQALLN
+9 LVEELPAQALLN

-32 HALFQKHAIEVRNE
+32 HALFQKCALEVG
-46 TQNQNQN
+46 T
-53 QNNIEVFYTPR
+53 IEVFYTPR
-64 RLCVLVKDFPLFT
+64 RLCLFIKDFPLLT
-77 KETKEEF
+77 QETKEEF
-84 FGPPI
+84 FGPPVK
-89 EIACNNKDKA
+89 IACNHQDKT

-117 PKHFQSAFKNNKEV
+117 HQHFQTAFKNNKEV

-136 TNPKQPTKNLIM
+136 IHAKQPTKDLIM
-148 PIVLEFLESLNFGKS
+148 PIVLEFLEGLNFGKS
-163 MRWGSVEKSFIR
+163 MRWGNVEKSFIR

-180 CVLFNGENFNNIEIK
+180 CVLFNGENFNDIEVK

-205 KAHRQE
+205 KVHRQE
-211 GFDFIEVHSPREYFE
+211 GFDFIQVDSPKAYFE

-233 ILDPKKREEKI
+233 ILDPKKREAKI
-244 LQEIKELETKHHI
+244 LQEIKELETKHCI

-268 VIAITE
+268 IVAITE
-274 YPSTLLGEFDK
+274 YPSALLGEFDK

-305 FATFNQ
+305 FAVFDQKSQ
-311 ESQKEGQKEDQKLHN
+311 ESPTLHN
-326 GFIVV
+326 GFIMV
-331 SNAINKDKQKIILGN
+331 SNAINKDKQKIIAGN

-385 LRDKMERELII
+385 LKDKMERESII

-404 ASSLNMPLEKA
+404 APSLNMPLEKA
-415 LELMNR
+415 LELIGR
-421 AVQIAK
+421 AVKIAK

-436 EFTELQGIMGY
+436 EFSELQGIMGY
-447 YYALKQNENEWVA
+447 YYALKQNENELVA

-488 LKLDSLFSLFSAGK
+488 LKLDSLFSLFSVGK

-520 LKIVA
+520 LKIIA
-525 HYGLKF
+525 HYGLGF
-531 DLKVD
+531 DLKAD
-536 LKNLFEKVG
+536 LKNLFERVG
-545 VYQSFDLEILEK
+545 VYQSFDLEVLEK

-577 LNTNERDIVAIIQKV
+577 LNTNERDIVKIIQKV

-626 PNQTSGFS
+626 PNESSEFSTS
-634 ANLFKEPQEH
+634 LFKELQEH
-644 ALFKAFNALKTSAF
+644 ALFEAFNAIKTSAF

-684 MDKDLEIQKNRKNFL
+684 MDKDIEIQKNRKNFL
-699 WNVYQSFLEIG
+699 WGVYQSFLEIG

>member
-1 MHSDELLI
+1 MHSDELLVEI
-9 EVLTEELPAQALLN
+9 LVEELPAQALLN

-32 HALFQKHAIEVRNE
+32 HALFQKRALEVG
-46 TQNQNQN
+46 
-53 QNNIEVFYTPR
+53 NIEIFYTPR
-64 RLCVLVKDFPLFT
+64 RLCLLVKDFPLLT
-77 KETKEEF
+77 QETKEEF
-84 FGPPI
+84 FGPPVK
-89 EIACNNKDKA
+89 IACNHQDKT
-99 QGLNALGLGFYQ
+99 QGLNELGLGFYQ

-117 PKHFQSAFKNNKEV
+117 HQHFQTAFKNNKEV

-136 TNPKQPTKNLIM
+136 IHAKEPTKDLIM
-148 PIVLEFLESLNFGKS
+148 PIVLEFLEGLNFGKS
-163 MRWGSVEKSFIR
+163 MRWGNVEKSFIR

-180 CVLFNGENFNNIEIK
+180 CVLFNGENFNGIEVK

-211 GFDFIEVHSPREYFE
+211 GFDFIQVDSPKAYFE

-233 ILDPKKREEKI
+233 ILDPKKREAKI
-244 LQEIKELETKHHI
+244 LQEIKELETKHRI

-268 VIAITE
+268 VVAITE
-274 YPSTLLGEFDK
+274 YPSALLGEFDK

-292 EIIITSMKENQRY
+292 EIITTSMKENQRY
-305 FATFNQ
+305 FAAFNQ
-311 ESQKEGQKEDQKLHN
+311 KSQESPTLHN

-331 SNAINKDKQKIILGN
+331 SNAISKDKQKIIAGN

-385 LRDKMERELII
+385 LKDKMEREAII
-396 AQYLTQKY
+396 AEYLTQKY

-415 LELMNR
+415 LELVGR
-421 AVQIAK
+421 AVRIAK

-436 EFTELQGIMGY
+436 EFSELQGIMGY
-447 YYALKQNENEWVA
+447 YYALKQNENELVA
-460 LSLKEQYLP
+460 LSVKEQYLP
-469 ASENAPLPSSV
+469 TSENAPLPSSV

-488 LKLDSLFSLFSAGK
+488 LKLDSLFSLFSVGK

-520 LKIVA
+520 LKTIV
-525 HYGLKF
+525 HYGLEF
-531 DLKVD
+531 DLKAD

-545 VYQSFDLEILEK
+545 VYQSFDLEVLEK

-577 LNTNERDIVAIIQKV
+577 LNTNERDIVKIIQKV
-592 KALKR
+592 KALKC
-597 FLDDPKNAQKK
+597 FLDNPKNAQKK
-608 ELLFS
+608 ELLFN

-626 PNQTSGFS
+626 PNESSEFS
-634 ANLFKEPQEH
+634 ISLFKELQEH
-644 ALFKAFNALKTSAF
+644 ALFEAFNAIKTSAF

-684 MDKDLEIQKNRKNFL
+684 MDKDVEIQKNRKNFL
-699 WNVYQSFLEIG
+699 WGVYQSFLEIG

>member
-1 MHSDELLI
+1 MHSDELLVEI
-9 EVLTEELPAQALLN
+9 LVEELPAQALLN

-32 HALFQKHAIEVRNE
+32 HALFQKRALEVG
-46 TQNQNQN
+46 
-53 QNNIEVFYTPR
+53 NIEIFYTPR
-64 RLCVLVKDFPLFT
+64 RLCLLVKDFPLLT
-77 KETKEEF
+77 QETKEEF
-84 FGPPI
+84 FGPPVK
-89 EIACNNKDKA
+89 IACNHQDKT

-117 PKHFQSAFKNNKEV
+117 HQHFQTAFKNNKEV

-136 TNPKQPTKNLIM
+136 IHAKEPTKDLIM
-148 PIVLEFLESLNFGKS
+148 PIVLEFLEGLNFGKS
-163 MRWGSVEKSFIR
+163 MRWGNVEKSFIR

-180 CVLFNGENFNNIEIK
+180 CVLFNGENFNDIEVK

-211 GFDFIEVHSPREYFE
+211 GFDFIQVDSPKAYFE

-233 ILDPKKREEKI
+233 ILDPKKREAKI
-244 LQEIKELETKHHI
+244 LQEIKELETKHRI
-257 IVEIDRDLLDE
+257 IVEIDKDLLDE
-268 VIAITE
+268 VVAITE
-274 YPSTLLGEFDK
+274 YPSALLGEFDK

-305 FATFNQ
+305 FAAFNQ
-311 ESQKEGQKEDQKLHN
+311 KSQESPTLHN

-331 SNAINKDKQKIILGN
+331 SNAISKDKQKIIAGN

-385 LRDKMERELII
+385 LKDKMEREAII

-404 ASSLNMPLEKA
+404 APSLNMPLEKA
-415 LELMNR
+415 LELVGR
-421 AVQIAK
+421 AVRIAK

-436 EFTELQGIMGY
+436 EFSELQGIMGY
-447 YYALKQNENEWVA
+447 YYALKQNENELVA
-460 LSLKEQYLP
+460 LSVKEQYLP
-469 ASENAPLPSSV
+469 ASESAPLPSSV

-488 LKLDSLFSLFSAGK
+488 LKLDSLFSLFSVGK

-525 HYGLKF
+525 HYGLGF
-531 DLKVD
+531 DLKAD

-545 VYQSFDLEILEK
+545 VYQSFDLEVLEK

-577 LNTNERDIVAIIQKV
+577 LNTNERDIVKIIQKV

-626 PNQTSGFS
+626 PNESSEFFIS
-634 ANLFKEPQEH
+634 LFKELQEH
-644 ALFKAFNALKTSAF
+644 ALFEAFNAIKTSTF

-684 MDKDLEIQKNRKNFL
+684 MDKDIEIQKNRKNFL
-699 WNVYQSFLEIG
+699 WSVYQSFLEIG

>member
-1 MHSDELLI
+1 MHSDELLVEI
-9 EVLTEELPAQALLN
+9 LVEELPAQALLN

-32 HALFQKHAIEVRNE
+32 HALFQKHALEVG
-46 TQNQNQN
+46 
-53 QNNIEVFYTPR
+53 NIEIFYTPR
-64 RLCVLVKDFPLFT
+64 RLCLLVKDFPLLT
-77 KETKEEF
+77 QETKEEF
-84 FGPPI
+84 FGPPVK
-89 EIACNNKDKA
+89 IACNHQDKT
-99 QGLNALGLGFYQ
+99 QGLNELGLGFYQ

-117 PKHFQSAFKNNKEV
+117 HQHFQTAFKNNKEV

-136 TNPKQPTKNLIM
+136 IHAKEPTKNLIM
-148 PIVLEFLESLNFGKS
+148 PIVLEFLEGLNFGKS
-163 MRWGSVEKSFIR
+163 MRWGNVEKSFIR

-180 CVLFNGENFNNIEIK
+180 CVLFNGENFNDIEVK

-205 KAHRQE
+205 KVHRQE
-211 GFDFIEVHSPREYFE
+211 GFDFIQVDSPKAYFE

-233 ILDPKKREEKI
+233 ILDPKKREAKI
-244 LQEIKELETKHHI
+244 LQEIKELETKHRI

-268 VIAITE
+268 VVAITE
-274 YPSTLLGEFDK
+274 YPSALLGEFDK

-292 EIIITSMKENQRY
+292 EIITTSMKENQRY
-305 FATFNQ
+305 FAAFNQ
-311 ESQKEGQKEDQKLHN
+311 KSQESPTLHN

-331 SNAINKDKQKIILGN
+331 SNAINKDKQKIIAGN

-385 LRDKMERELII
+385 LKDKMEREAII
-396 AQYLTQKY
+396 AEYLTQKY

-415 LELMNR
+415 LELVGR
-421 AVQIAK
+421 AVRIAK

-436 EFTELQGIMGY
+436 EFSELQGIMGY
-447 YYALKQNENEWVA
+447 YYALKQNENELVA
-460 LSLKEQYLP
+460 LSVKEQYLP
-469 ASENAPLPSSV
+469 TSENAPLPSSV

-488 LKLDSLFSLFSAGK
+488 LKLDSLFSLFSVGK

-520 LKIVA
+520 LKIIA
-525 HYGLKF
+525 HYGLGF
-531 DLKVD
+531 DLKAD

-545 VYQSFDLEILEK
+545 VYQSFDLEVLEK

-577 LNTNERDIVAIIQKV
+577 LNTNERDIVKIIQKV

-626 PNQTSGFS
+626 PNESSEFFIS
-634 ANLFKEPQEH
+634 LFKESQEH
-644 ALFKAFNALKTSAF
+644 ALFEAFNAIKTSTF

-684 MDKDLEIQKNRKNFL
+684 MDKDIEIQKNRKNFL
-699 WNVYQSFLEIG
+699 WGVYQSFLEIG

>member
-1 MHSDELLI
+1 MHSDELLVEI
-9 EVLTEELPAQALLN
+9 LVEELPAQALLN

-32 HALFQKHAIEVRNE
+32 HALFQKHALEVG
-46 TQNQNQN
+46 
-53 QNNIEVFYTPR
+53 NIEIFYTPR
-64 RLCVLVKDFPLFT
+64 RLCLLVKDFPLLT
-77 KETKEEF
+77 QETKEEF
-84 FGPPI
+84 FGPPVK
-89 EIACNNKDKA
+89 IACNHQDKT
-99 QGLNALGLGFYQ
+99 QGLNELGLGFYQ

-117 PKHFQSAFKNNKEV
+117 HQHFQTAFKNNKEV

-136 TNPKQPTKNLIM
+136 IHAKEPTKDLIM
-148 PIVLEFLESLNFGKS
+148 PIVLEFLEGLNFGKS
-163 MRWGSVEKSFIR
+163 MRWGNVEKSFIR

-180 CVLFNGENFNNIEIK
+180 CVLFNGENLNDIEVK

-205 KAHRQE
+205 KAHRQD
-211 GFDFIEVHSPREYFE
+211 GFDFIQVDSPKAYFE

-233 ILDPKKREEKI
+233 ILDPKKREAKI
-244 LQEIKELETKHHI
+244 LQEIKELETKHRI

-268 VIAITE
+268 VVAITE
-274 YPSTLLGEFDK
+274 YPSALLGEFDK

-292 EIIITSMKENQRY
+292 EIITTSMKENQRY
-305 FATFNQ
+305 FAVFNQ
-311 ESQKEGQKEDQKLHN
+311 KSQESPTLHN

-331 SNAINKDKQKIILGN
+331 SNAINKDKQKIIAGN

-385 LRDKMERELII
+385 LKDKMEREAVI
-396 AQYLTQKY
+396 AEYLTQKY
-404 ASSLNMPLEKA
+404 APSLNMPLEKA
-415 LELMNR
+415 LELVSR
-421 AVQIAK
+421 AVRIAK

-436 EFTELQGIMGY
+436 EFSELQGIMGY
-447 YYALKQNENEWVA
+447 YYALKQNENELVA
-460 LSLKEQYLP
+460 LSVKEQYLP
-469 ASENAPLPSSV
+469 ASENTPLPSSV

-488 LKLDSLFSLFSAGK
+488 LKLDSLFSLFSVGK

-525 HYGLKF
+525 HYGLGF
-531 DLKVD
+531 DLKAD

-577 LNTNERDIVAIIQKV
+577 LNTNERDIVKIIQKV

-613 AFKRLANINKDRN
+613 TFKRLANINKDRN
-626 PNQTSGFS
+626 PNESSEFS
-634 ANLFKEPQEH
+634 ISLFKESQEH
-644 ALFKAFNALKTSAF
+644 ALFEAFNAIKTSAF

-684 MDKDLEIQKNRKNFL
+684 MDKDIEIQKNRKNFL
-699 WNVYQSFLEIG
+699 WSVYQSFLEIG